1 MANVKVAV
9 RVRPLSKRERAE
21 GGQVIVEVDDKV
33 AKVRNIKVDSRLD
46 SSWDTREK
54 TVAFSFDYCYW
65 SVDPE
70 DPKYASQEM
79 VFQDLGTSV
88 LSGAFRGYNICLFA
102 YGQTGSGKTY
112 TMMGT
117 PASIGLTP
125 RICEGLFSR
134 KNDYSDQMASCRVKV
149 SFLEIYNERVRDLL
163 KQSDRKKPYT
173 LRVREHPETGPYVQ
187 GLTQHLV
194 TDYKQVVKLLEEGI
208 AKRITAAT
216 HIHNASSRSHAI
228 FTIHYTQAILENN
241 LPSEI
246 ASKINLVD
254 LAGSERADPSYCKDR
269 ITEGANINKSL
280 VTLGI
285 VISTLAQNSQMFS
298 SCQSINSITSEGE
311 SSHVDS
317 PPSGSSSGSRRPAY
331 IPYRDSILT
340 WLLKDSLGG
349 NSKTIMIATIS
360 PASSSYNETMS
371 TLRYAA
377 NAKNIINKPRV
388 NEDANVKL
396 IRELREEIDRLK
408 TMLMSFELRNSSP
421 SWSDDRD
428 GNLTE
433 LVLQNE
439 MKIEQLT
446 KDWTSKWTDRKAI
459 MEEYSVDINKE
470 KAGVTI
476 DSNLPHLMAMDD
488 DILSTGV
495 VLYHL
500 REGTTKIGRSDS
512 DQDQDIVLQGQW
524 IERNHCLIE
533 NHSGVVTLRPVP
545 GARCSV
551 NGSEVSGS
559 CRLSQGALI
568 VLGKSHKF
576 RFNHPAEAAILRL
589 RRSINET
596 PPTLG
601 CGALDWLNLDG
612 SCINSPHYILSSLYN
627 QKCRNCGENKCS
639 LEPSREIDA
648 VHEEYKQKLR
658 DQEAFHRKQ
667 IQRQQLYVEDLKQ
680 QILRGQIKAERELE
694 NDQALIN
701 QQIQENQQWLIN
713 ENKRLAALQQQQRE
727 FAVQTEPTLC
737 AEAEVQSTS
746 GLETCLSLLQQNK
759 KRLVQLE
766 LLQRYSLKKAE
777 RNIRRKK
784 VKFRL
789 ERIVKKQKLLEA
801 KQNLEQLEAS
811 CWLSEECVKHSQVPS
826 DNIAVQSSLDHHL
839 QKSEKSLGLSSLQHR
854 HLFCNPYLPQVPSC
868 FSKRESVST
877 LSTSANIDQYCKGST
892 KGRFSPVEYLYR
904 SGEDISGSDDHNDE
918 KGVSFSVQRQLTE
931 KQKSSSIENKEG
943 AEKDSND
950 SAIMAYI
957 NKHYKKIEKL
967 DDSPGQPGSQNQTSK
982 GSSPDLFKE
991 KDEPKTFI
999 TGRRLTKSK
1008 VLGDLSQPA
1017 SSNVAQNRAQ
1027 VSNKKIRMDINGKG
1041 HRSSPENFPKQIKR
1055 TVYGNPPSV
1064 HRNQTVKN
1072 WKREAN
1078 SALPSDEKSLVE
1090 QKEFLMAATSVGN
1103 LTKMSSQTPLSYVE
1117 KKWHSA
1123 EMLSAG
1129 VSKTA
1134 TDVLGNWQEDD
1145 ENEISDTDSSY
1156 SVDSLSC
1163 AYAKAFPEKL
1173 KLEDFDR
1180 NKCPANPED
1189 SESDDSQMSQ
1199 DSLIEKENKAKKQ
1212 NASQFHKLKDHHEPA
1227 KLYKSR
1233 TENHISSLVVSYA
1246 SRRRLGKTE
1255 RSFSLDSLADGEEMP
1270 AEDLVEESKSDSS
1283 DEMPAEIFWKLQTPK
1298 LPAIQ
1303 TEEDCESKTCD
1314 RDTEGTNLKLSS
1326 SFYLNT
1332 KPQTASSNACKQL
1345 LKRTKVPFI
1354 EQERSHERR
1363 LYYTSGNPLPTNDAW
1378 SSCDSKVDISSP
1390 RITASSS
1397 HENLEFQD
1405 AHMCSLSK
1413 PELWLKKDDLKQS
1426 AAEVSFVSGSQQI
1439 HSIRHS
1445 PHRVNQINSVFSSDT
1460 WEVPLPET
1468 TTVSRTS
1475 ESRWANSN
1483 EDSSLECQNVM
1494 SSFVSSVGP
1503 NSSFV
1508 PTSAEHDYYEHS
1520 RSHHPE
1526 QEQLGELSTYRSA
1539 TECAETFSCLE
1550 STSTADCLSLVSEK
1564 EENSLPTT
1572 HPELPKEHTLKKPPF
1587 ISVLPVQ
1594 IVEQRNGCVDADLE
1608 EDLLRTFSKDELD
1621 NDYNNLM
1628 AKSSGTDTGSGNA
1641 SVSASAAECSVG
1653 LAHNTTSTQTSAVKH
1668 IQFGNCGQLFPV
1680 QKIPTGCDEGFFLSD
1695 LTNKNCSLVSSYKLQ
1710 ILAGQGEESA
1720 DTEEFPR
1727 SGESNL
1733 ETMQETDHEQIPK
1746 EVTAETDFSSQKT
1759 TYQCHPLVVAS
1770 ATPIEMSQKETI
1782 CMEISTDS
1790 LADVVPEVPPFRDHE
1805 DYRSKDEDLSSLN
1818 HYEFKQ
1824 KSDSKDYSPECSLVD
1839 SQANSLSQQISENST
1854 LCTDNIRE
1862 ESSESKEHNL
1872 LNSQAV
1878 VQKEFSSKYKNLVVN
1893 EVNYFLLNVN
1903 GKNTKSSP
1911 AAICENTN
1919 DFLPESNS
1927 SLFYKVSAKANLFQS
1942 ASETENY
1949 DKLLKHVTRVEGDC
1963 DATSNP
1969 TVESSVTE
1977 SCSDVRS
1984 GCLCPTCSSKSTGQN
1999 NTAHKTTDISAEFD
2013 APVLLETETQNK
2025 SLLASRE
2032 EKEVFFESDCPE
2044 DIVHVEHDANSELG
2058 RVFECNTNASAA
2070 ISPESSYRKKESKFF
2085 KNTETDTE
2093 EAMAHYQ
2100 NTGTA
2105 RDEEIKKSINNGSNL
2120 EKSALE
2126 IKSRHTESLP
2136 DRSVAQVQSVAED
2149 RSGKDFK
2156 DISLTQNPKKLT
2168 DTTVCEVHC
2177 EFNTNPCLTH
2187 EEVDKDELQKTGT
2200 GAEHTQESKALASFC
2215 QKEKSE
2221 KIEIGT
2227 YSAELSVAPKTTPS
2241 AVSSHTTGTNQNTLG
2256 FLDTCKGL
2264 LQMNG
2269 TTENIAE
2276 TELIPKRQGNISAK
2290 LDNEGQ
2296 INSDHLIEH
2305 CVPNCLPQEDK
2316 VNECEVTGS
2325 EEQNT
2330 MTSTEELVL
2339 MRQEDI
2345 CTDENV
2351 YFNEQSP
2358 VLHQMSCDRGD
2369 EEEILDQ
2376 FKIPEMYLVA
2386 SKVEPNTLLED
2397 NLRYHYPSEMSEDGD
2412 SADSATEI
2420 GNAVDACEYSVDDSV
2435 VIDQYRT
2442 EERFSSLNRHTYMSC
2457 SVQSPE
2463 HGTSENL
2470 NVNIARKSSDICEL
2484 DQLGSRLV
2492 EMAKVDKQKQIF
2504 VENTEEVE
2512 LIFLQSLDELFPENK
2527 GSYQMTHDDS
2537 RLNEILRESQWM
2549 STSFSGNN
2557 EDISKQQSPP
2567 SSLKCTEKN
2576 QEVQDSPCQSV
2587 NEPLHLGGSD
2597 DSHLVQDV
2605 PTALKGCTQPS
2616 DSSLGTGAVL
2626 PYYETLM
2633 GTEISVGTSATA
2645 NKTGEDEH
2653 LPGQTQSKS
2662 APLLQTRTMQ
2672 QRQEEESFV
2681 FKNGPDYAL
2690 SAQPDN
2696 ENSSSTP
2703 HSAGGL
2709 ESGTVVLQQ
2718 RAKGSSFFLEKIDSY
2733 EDTIQDI
2740 KNSYEEHSMDLMVNK
2755 LLKDCFNS
2763 MEDTTQEVK
2772 NTIVPDSLALDTSN
2786 LLSSSKKEV
2795 MEGIGVG
2802 KTHSSLENSTQNVL
2816 QNINTT
2822 QKIPHLGGSSL
2833 HDEKTFLRASS
2844 PTVHS
2849 NCENAEFP
2857 DVAGYHHEP
2866 TENQEH
2872 EASEECCVDQ
2882 SSNTVSEKA
2891 SEHPHY
2897 RKDFLNYNKNLGT
2910 SECSPSLLNCPAS
2923 SADSLIVSNGD
2934 KGKNDTVLSE
2944 ETKYF
2949 ESESTD
2955 LSVSITFP
2963 GISQKGDEKEN
2974 SAVAEAT
2981 YDQSNKLPEK
2991 VAGTELKEKIV
3002 QGYFQ
3007 NCGEDR
3013 IKEDKIHEFSEHCSN
3028 TDSVTVPES
3037 HLLTFQSQGR
3047 TGHNDSKS
3055 LPSHS
3060 AEDTPP
3066 EIPFQ
3071 SSKNFSTFNT
3081 SSLLGDSKSLVFSQ
3095 LEDSLPDSCLTE
3107 KVSCN
3112 SADVCSVKEDFP
3124 QSFARV
3130 NYSALTAFSEFPL
3143 TADIGRGETSTY
3155 DTSHSNILKRS
3166 PFVVLQIQDTQSDK
3180 AVVFDEPVC
3189 ASGSILLSLAKEN
3202 RHCPVSDIDCT
3213 SYKNSAV
3220 HGDPACGSNS
3230 KKLDSDTKIDQHHW
3244 DKVLP
3249 QEACNKHIEKI
3260 PNDNSLL
3267 LPSLPLWDS
3276 RKGILIKEGPMRN
3289 TLKRSTEE
3297 LHLNIEAEH
3306 FAAKTEQRKTL
3317 GREPAE
3323 KQTNVSS
3330 KSPNELTGSEVAVLE
3345 NLYPRDVQVDPEYT
3359 CNSFSP
3365 AYPSYRSP
3373 DARQLYPTVL
3383 GFERNPADLQDNC
3396 QYVPADEQTEQV
3408 PDRTNADSRKE
3419 ILLCKNNICSNACST
3434 MGDTIMRNNTLKS
3447 EILNFSVKNNETTSL
3462 KFLPENCDLTP
3473 QESKLMKFRSKRSYS
3488 TTRSTKGCKQS
3499 ERRSYLQSHRV
3510 SAPAIAVFS
3519 DTEYTLEA
3527 SSKADPLLYSTSKSL
3542 QDLNM
3547 SVEPPSPTEDD
3558 LYGIER
3564 FSKQESKNF
3573 LKVKS
3578 KPRFRQKLPQTKKF
3592 ANCDGRNLQNFA
3604 ARSQSS
3610 QSLKDCTSQSP
3621 SSLLPTA
3628 HSSVFAEAN
3637 VHSKSSSVAQCSE
3650 GKGEEVGYQREMDL
3664 FLQDNKDA
3672 MHFRSSDINPY
3683 IHPWQQDGASKIGWK
3698 QYVFGSASDVSC
3710 NQIPLNMENRKVMR
3724 CSSVDN
3730 GLNSQNSPFRSHL
3743 SSYATAKV
3751 LSSTLSSIEGLQ
3763 EWDSVRQDFQ
3773 STYSSDST
3781 KQYSNLSSETLE
3793 TNSENNTAELENPP
3807 AQPRNSSMQ
3816 VDEIVLLYPSESEN
3830 PPKKPPGTTC
3840 EQGTQTA
3847 ATGRYKRQRRHQR
3860 SYTDVSAKREET
3872 NRDLFHQ
3879 PSSWTSMQNL
3889 SMHLSQ
3895 LLQNTSELLGNLSQQ
3910 SIIDNEQNAKI
3921 NQKGTEGTVKAIR
3934 SDSCT
3939 QTTADVGTQTEI
3951 LEKPQSKHE
3960 EKQLEAKMEKELRAA
3975 QAVNVDW
3982 KEIGADTV
3990 GEIPKRKEET
4000 PSLEERTQERT
4011 GIKSLGNSD
4020 FHDSLDSILEDSF
4033 MHLPHLRKI
4042 STPISHFQRMSLN
4055 AQQNTAF
4062 ASTRVSP
4069 LTSSLPSSGQD
4080 SSSCTVVSSP
4090 TNSTSQS
4097 PTSYTQDKRSVNE
4110 TETPAE
4116 RKFWYKNTLL
4126 VDRAS
4131 SPILTLSASPS
4142 SQAALSKSVCP
4153 IKEPLGFSSVASS
4166 PLHTQRKLRAG
4177 PQFSMQHHV
4186 DNFSQ
4191 TETDSESSTSRE
4203 HKSIRKKSGT
4213 FSDKKAAKELSG
4225 QDGSADLEQQHKL
4238 RVDTHTTICA
4248 ERLYHSSSL
4257 LEVSGHSEIVT
4268 GDARDQGSVARSLHC
4283 MYVTRAGRGSSGG
4296 IRNEKYAE
4304 NSDTALIHN
4313 YPSPNADLFFNQKI
4327 SATCSS
4333 KTNAGTS
4340 SEPLVEASSLQFHDF
4355 FWKNE
4360 NSRPPPLSDVSDV
4373 QTSFRDESTDSVTGS
4388 ECDTEIPLSKNTAF
4402 AKPYRPRSYSLRDLP
4417 IHNKFSNWCGVK
4429 SSPPPL
4435 LLGLSG
4441 SMTDLRSQAEK
4452 KPRSTRSTEIEG
4464 NYQSCDSR
4472 SREIKRLQRD
4482 RAQIMSGIHLDLH
4495 QHPLTVEL
4503 TEAKLNYGIGETD
4516 ALLRVLQ
4523 GGTADEPGAIPVKQ
4537 QLYERH
4543 MRAIETLR
4551 KERVK
4556 RLQRY
4561 QRSRSLSPQKHLSLS
4576 QTLDASQ
4583 RDPDLPSRR
4592 REYLQQLRRDVVENT
4607 RVQEPKRRSL
4617 QHPSDIELLL
4627 RDYQKAREE
4636 TKTEIARA
4644 REKLRERAEQEKRR
4658 IREQIL
4664 SQVQKEEA
4672 RLKTLASTS
4681 TLCTDSSLSLSSGPT
4696 SGYNSSNTATYTA
4709 SNFSSQEGQVSSG
4722 NTLLPRDIRGRSA
4735 VRNSQLYTPE
4745 QLHKDSTFE
4754 ASSIQL
4760 PLPSSSTSCRFTHGL
4775 TISVNSSSTKGYQ
4788 DLSKHILANA
4798 TTEVM
4803 AACSH
4808 NLRNFYMCQAAAGWK
4823 YQCTEKE
4830 VQVYYKVFPSATR
4843 HGFLGAGVIERP
4855 LPHVWGLVRDPGKRH
4870 LYDSSINTARIHKK
4884 VTSHIHLE
4892 ASSIQL
4898 PLPSSSTSCRFTHG
4912 LTISVNSSSTKGY
4925 QDLSKHILA
4934 NATTEVMA
4942 ACSHNL
4948 RNFYTCQAAAGWK
4961 YQCTEKEV
4969 QVYYKVFPSA
4979 TRHGFLGAG
4988 VIERPLPHVWGLVRD
5003 PGKRHLYDSSINTAR
5018 IHKKVTSHIH
5028 LVYLV
5033 TDTSLCYL
5041 KQPRDFCCI
5050 TVEAKEEN
5058 LSVLAIQ
5065 SVYDASM
5072 PHPCKEAVRGEILPS
5087 AWILEPDIVNG
5098 REVTRVIYMAQVD
5111 LGAPAIPARLLSSM
5125 VKRQPLVIARLAHL
5139 LTA

>member
-1 MANVKVAV
+1 M
-9 RVRPLSKRERAE
+9 RVETQGVMQGETRKERAE
-21 GGQVIVEVDDKV
+21 GGRVIVEVDDKV
-33 AKVRNIKVDSRLD
+33 AKVRNIKVDS
-46 SSWDTREK
+46 SWDSREK
-54 TVAFSFDYCYW
+54 TVSFSFDYCYW

-117 PASIGLTP
+117 P
-125 RICEGLFSR
+125 GLFSR
-134 KNDYSDQMASCRVKV
+134 KDDYSDQMASCRVKV

-298 SCQSINSITSEGE
+298 SCQSISSIPSEGE
-311 SSHVDS
+311 SGGVDG
-317 PPSGSSSGSRRPAY
+317 PPSGGSGGRRPAY

-408 TMLMSFELRNSSP
+408 AMLMSFELRNSSP

-433 LVLQNE
+433 RVLQNE

-533 NHSGVVTLRPVP
+533 NQGGIVTLRPVP

-559 CRLSQGALI
+559 CRLSQGALV

-596 PPTLG
+596 PPTLS

-627 QKCRNCGENKCS
+627 QKCRNCEENKCS

-680 QILRGQIKAERELE
+680 QILRGQIKAEQELE

-727 FAVQTEPTLC
+727 FAVQTESTLC
-737 AEAEVQSTS
+737 AEAEVQSIP

-777 RNIRRKK
+777 RSIRRKK

-811 CWLSEECVKHSQVPS
+811 CWLSEECVKQPQALS
-826 DNIAVQSSLDHHL
+826 DNIAVWSSLDHHL
-839 QKSEKSLGLSSLQHR
+839 QKRQKSLGSSSSQHR
-854 HLFCNPYLPQVPSC
+854 HLFCDSYLPQVPSC
-868 FSKRESVST
+868 FSKRVSVSK
-877 LSTSANIDQYCKGST
+877 LSTSPNTDQHCKGGT
-892 KGRFSPVEYLYR
+892 TGRLSPVEYLYR
-904 SGEDISGSDDHNDE
+904 SGKDISGSDDLNDE
-918 KGVSFSVQRQLTE
+918 KGISFSIQRQLTE
-931 KQKSSSIENKEG
+931 KNKTSSIENKKG

-957 NKHYKKIEKL
+957 NKKYKKIEKL
-967 DDSPGQPGSQNQTSK
+967 DDSPGQAGSQNQTSK
-982 GSSPDLFKE
+982 GSSPDLFIE

-999 TGRRLTKSK
+999 TGRRMTKSK

-1041 HRSSPENFPKQIKR
+1041 HRSSPENFPKQMKK
-1055 TVYGNPPSV
+1055 TVYGNPPSL
-1064 HRNQTVKN
+1064 HLNQTVKN
-1072 WKREAN
+1072 WKREEN
-1078 SALPSDEKSLVE
+1078 SVLPSHEKSSVE

-1103 LTKMSSQTPLSYVE
+1103 LTKMNSQTPLSYVE

-1123 EMLSAG
+1123 EILSAG

-1163 AYAKAFPEKL
+1163 AYAKALPDKL

-1180 NKCPANPED
+1180 NKCLANPED

-1199 DSLIEKENKAKKQ
+1199 DSLIEKENKAKKR
-1212 NASQFHKLKDHHEPA
+1212 NTSQFHKLKAHHEPA
-1227 KLYKSR
+1227 KLFKSR
-1233 TENHISSLVVSYA
+1233 TENHISSLVTSYA
-1246 SRRRLGKTE
+1246 SHRRLGKAE

-1270 AEDLVEESKSDSS
+1270 VEDLVEESKSDSS
-1283 DEMPAEIFWKLQTPK
+1283 DEVPAEIFWKLQTPK
-1298 LPAIQ
+1298 LPATQI
-1303 TEEDCESKTCD
+1303 EEDHESKTCD
-1314 RDTEGTNLKLSS
+1314 RDTEGTNCDVKLSS

-1345 LKRTKVPFI
+1345 LKGAKVSFV
-1354 EQERSHERR
+1354 EQERSLDRR
-1363 LYYTSGNPLPTNDAW
+1363 LYYASGNPLLADDAW
-1378 SSCDSKVDISSP
+1378 SSCDSKVDTSNP

-1405 AHMCSLSK
+1405 AHLCSLSK

-1426 AAEVSFVSGSQQI
+1426 AAEVSFVSGSKQI
-1439 HSIRHS
+1439 HSITHS
-1445 PHRVNQINSVFSSDT
+1445 PHLVNQINSVFSSDT
-1460 WEVPLPET
+1460 LEVPLPET
-1468 TTVSRTS
+1468 TTASGTS
-1475 ESRWANSN
+1475 ENGSLNKVFKGWTNSN
-1483 EDSSLECQNVM
+1483 ENSSLESQNVM
-1494 SSFVSSVGP
+1494 SSFVSSVGSS
-1503 NSSFV
+1503 SSFV
-1508 PTSAEHDYYEHS
+1508 PTSADHDYHEHS
-1520 RSHHPE
+1520 RSQHPE

-1539 TECAETFSCLE
+1539 TECAGTFSCLE
-1550 STSTADCLSLVSEK
+1550 SSSTADCLSLVSKK
-1564 EENSLPTT
+1564 EESSLPTT
-1572 HPELPKEHTLKKPPF
+1572 HPELPKNHTLKKTPF

-1608 EDLLRTFSKDELD
+1608 DDLVRSFSKDELD

-1628 AKSSGTDTGSGNA
+1628 TKSSVTDSSSGSA
-1641 SVSASAAECSVG
+1641 SVSAPAAECSMG
-1653 LAHNTTSTQTSAVKH
+1653 LAHNMASTQTSAVKH

-1680 QKIPTGCDEGFFLSD
+1680 QKIPTCCDEGFFLSD
-1695 LTNKNCSLVSSYKLQ
+1695 LNKNCSLVSSYKLQ
-1710 ILAGQGEESA
+1710 TVAGQGAESA
-1720 DTEEFPR
+1720 DTEELPR

-1733 ETMQETDHEQIPK
+1733 ETMQETDHEQTPA

-1759 TYQCHPLVVAS
+1759 TYQCHPLVVAVSASYDQS
-1770 ATPIEMSQKETI
+1770 ATPIEMPQKERI

-1790 LADVVPEVPPFRDHE
+1790 LADIVPEVPSFSDHE
-1805 DYRSKDEDLSSLN
+1805 EYVSKDEGLSSLN
-1818 HYEFKQ
+1818 HYEFKC
-1824 KSDSKDYSPECSLVD
+1824 KPDSKDYSPDCALADNQTSC
-1839 SQANSLSQQISENST
+1839 LSQQISENYT

-1862 ESSESKEHNL
+1862 VSRKSKEHNV

-1878 VQKEFSSKYKNLVVN
+1878 VQKEFSPKYKTPAVN
-1893 EVNYFLLNVN
+1893 EVGYFLLNVN
-1903 GKNTKSSP
+1903 GKNTESFP
-1911 AAICENTN
+1911 AAICENIN

-1927 SLFYKVSAKANLFQS
+1927 SLFYKVSTKGNIFQS

-1949 DKLLKHVTRVEGDC
+1949 DKLLQHVTVVKGDC
-1963 DATSNP
+1963 DATSNL
-1969 TVESSVTE
+1969 TVEVSVTE
-1977 SCSDVRS
+1977 SCSDAHS
-1984 GCLCPTCSSKSTGQN
+1984 GCLCPTCSSKSTGQK
-1999 NTAHKTTDISAEFD
+1999 NTTHKMTDISAEFN
-2013 APVLLETETQNK
+2013 ASILLESETHNK
-2025 SLLASRE
+2025 SLIESRE
-2032 EKEVFFESDCPE
+2032 EKEAFFESDCPE
-2044 DIVHVEHDANSELG
+2044 DIIRVEHDANTELG

-2070 ISPESSYRKKESKFF
+2070 ISQEDSSYENKESKFF
-2085 KNTETDTE
+2085 RNKEMDTE
-2093 EAMAHYQ
+2093 EAMAPYQ
-2100 NTGTA
+2100 NTGTNTGTA
-2105 RDEEIKKSINNGSNL
+2105 RDEEIIKQINNTSNL

-2126 IKSRHTESLP
+2126 KCIKSRHTESLP
-2136 DRSVAQVQSVAED
+2136 DRPPAQVQSVSED

-2156 DISLTQNPKKLT
+2156 DISLTQNPKKPT
-2168 DTTVCEVHC
+2168 DMAACEVLC
-2177 EFNTNPCLTH
+2177 EFNTNLCLTH
-2187 EEVDKDELQKTGT
+2187 EEVDKDELQEAGT
-2200 GAEHTQESKALASFC
+2200 GAEHTQESKALEHSGSQLETSNFG

-2221 KIEIGT
+2221 KIEAGI
-2227 YSAELSVAPKTTPS
+2227 YSTELSVAPKTTPS
-2241 AVSSHTTGTNQNTLG
+2241 PVCSHTTGIIQNTLG
-2256 FLDTCKGL
+2256 FLDTCKGHS
-2264 LQMNG
+2264 QMNRA
-2269 TTENIAE
+2269 TENVAE
-2276 TELIPKRQGNISAK
+2276 TVLIPRRQGNISAK
-2290 LDNEGQ
+2290 LENEGQ
-2296 INSDHLIEH
+2296 INSNNLIEH
-2305 CVPNCLPQEDK
+2305 CIPNCLPQEGK

-2325 EEQNT
+2325 EEQIT
-2330 MTSTEELVL
+2330 MTNTEELVI
-2339 MRQEDI
+2339 MRQEDL
-2345 CTDENV
+2345 CTDGNV
-2351 YFNEQSP
+2351 YFNKQSP
-2358 VLHQMSCDRGD
+2358 DLHQIYDDRGD
-2369 EEEILDQ
+2369 KEEILDQ
-2376 FKIPEMYLVA
+2376 FKIPERYLM
-2386 SKVEPNTLLED
+2386 SSEVEPNILLED
-2397 NLRYHYPSEMSEDGD
+2397 DSRCHDPSEMSEDGD
-2412 SADSATEI
+2412 SVDSATEI
-2420 GNAVDACEYSVDDSV
+2420 GNVDACEYSVDDNAG
-2435 VIDQYRT
+2435 IDQYRT
-2442 EERFSSLNRHTYMSC
+2442 EQKFTSVGRHRYMSC
-2457 SVQSPE
+2457 SVQSLE
-2463 HGTSENL
+2463 HSTSENL
-2470 NVNIARKSSDICEL
+2470 NVGINRKSSDICEL
-2484 DQLGSRLV
+2484 DQVGSRAEEEKVQLLKLV
-2492 EMAKVDKQKQIF
+2492 EMAKADKQKQIF

-2512 LIFLQSLDELFPENK
+2512 LILLQNLDELFPENK
-2527 GSYQMTHDDS
+2527 GSYQMTHGDS
-2537 RLNEILRESQWM
+2537 RLNEILRESQWI

-2557 EDISKQQSPP
+2557 EDISKQQNPP
-2567 SSLKCTEKN
+2567 ASQNCTEKK
-2576 QEVQDSPCQSV
+2576 QELQDSPCQSA
-2587 NEPLHLGGSD
+2587 NLPLYPGGSD
-2597 DSHLVQDV
+2597 DSCLVQDV
-2605 PTALKGCTQPS
+2605 PTALKGCTKPS
-2616 DSSLGTGAVL
+2616 NSNLGTGAVL
-2626 PYYETLM
+2626 PYYKTLM
-2633 GTEISVGTSATA
+2633 ESEIGVDTSVTA
-2645 NKTGEDEH
+2645 SKIEDEH
-2653 LPGQTQSKS
+2653 LPGKTQSRS
-2662 APLLQTRTMQ
+2662 VALLQTRTMQ
-2672 QRQEEESFV
+2672 QRQEEESSV
-2681 FKNGPDYAL
+2681 FKNGPDYPI
-2690 SAQPDN
+2690 SVQPVN
-2696 ENSSSTP
+2696 ENSSFTP
-2703 HSAGGL
+2703 YSAGGL
-2709 ESGTVVLQQ
+2709 ESGTLVLQQ
-2718 RAKGSSFFLEKIDSY
+2718 RAEGSSFSLEKLDSS
-2733 EDTIQDI
+2733 EDIIQDT
-2740 KNSYEEHSMDLMVNK
+2740 NNAYEEHSMDLMVNK
-2755 LLKDCFNS
+2755 LLKDCLNS
-2763 MEDTTQEVK
+2763 IENTAQEVK
-2772 NTIVPDSLALDTSN
+2772 DAVVPDSLALDTLN
-2786 LLSSSKKEV
+2786 LLSSSEKEE
-2795 MEGIGVG
+2795 MEDIGVG
-2802 KTHSSLENSTQNVL
+2802 KTHSLLESSTQKIF
-2816 QNINTT
+2816 QNINRT
-2822 QKIPHLGGSSL
+2822 QKVPHLGGSSL
-2833 HDEKTFLRASS
+2833 HDEKTFLSASY
-2844 PTVHS
+2844 PTAKS
-2849 NCENAEFP
+2849 KCENAEFP
-2857 DVAGYHHEP
+2857 GVAGYQHEP
-2866 TENQEH
+2866 TENQEQ

-2882 SSNTVSEKA
+2882 SGNTLSDKDSALSEGLDK
-2891 SEHPHY
+2891 SSKENPHY
-2897 RKDFLNYNKNLGT
+2897 SKDILDYNRKLGT
-2910 SECSPSLLNCPAS
+2910 SECSSGLLNCPAS
-2923 SADSLIVSNGD
+2923 SAGSLIVSNGD
-2934 KGKNDTVLSE
+2934 KGKNGIVLSE

-2955 LSVSITFP
+2955 LNVSATFP
-2963 GISQKGDEKEN
+2963 GVSQKGDGKENN

-2981 YDQSNKLPEK
+2981 YAQSNKLPEK
-2991 VAGTELKEKIV
+2991 VVGTELKEKIV

-3007 NCGEDR
+3007 NCGDT
-3013 IKEDKIHEFSEHCSN
+3013 KEDKIHEFSEHCSN
-3028 TDSVTVPES
+3028 TNSVTIPES
-3037 HLLTFQSQGR
+3037 GLLTFQSQGQ
-3047 TGHNDSKS
+3047 TGQDQSKAP
-3055 LPSHS
+3055 PSHS

-3066 EIPFQ
+3066 GTAFQ
-3071 SSKNFSTFNT
+3071 SSKSFGTFNT
-3081 SSLLGDSKSLVFSQ
+3081 SSLLGDSESPVFSQ
-3095 LEDSLPDSCLTE
+3095 LEDSLQDSCLTE
-3107 KVSCN
+3107 KASCN
-3112 SADVCSVKEDFP
+3112 SADVCSVKEGHLP

-3130 NYSALTAFSEFPL
+3130 NYPALTAFSEFPL
-3143 TADIGRGETSTY
+3143 TADIGHGEISTC
-3155 DTSHSNILKRS
+3155 DTSHSNILKQS
-3166 PFVVLQIQDTQSDK
+3166 PFAVLQIQDTQSDK

-3202 RHCPVSDIDCT
+3202 RHFPMSDINCI
-3213 SYKNSAV
+3213 SYENSALDE
-3220 HGDPACGSNS
+3220 GAAYGSNS
-3230 KKLDSDTKIDQHHW
+3230 KKPYSDTKIDQHHW
-3244 DKVLP
+3244 DKVPP
-3249 QEACNKHIEKI
+3249 QDACNKHIQKI
-3260 PNDNSLL
+3260 PNDDSLF
-3267 LPSLPLWDS
+3267 LPSLPFWDT
-3276 RKGILIKEGPMRN
+3276 RRAIPIKEGQMRN
-3289 TLKRSTEE
+3289 ILNESKEE
-3297 LHLNIEAEH
+3297 LHSNIEAEH
-3306 FAAKTEQRKTL
+3306 FTIKTEQRKTL
-3317 GREPAE
+3317 SREPAE
-3323 KQTNVSS
+3323 KEATVSS
-3330 KSPNELTGSEVAVLE
+3330 DSPNELTGSEVTILE
-3345 NLYPRDVQVDPEYT
+3345 NLYSRDVQVDPEYS

-3365 AYPSYRSP
+3365 AYPTYRRP
-3373 DARQLYPTVL
+3373 DPRQPYHTVL

-3396 QYVPADEQTEQV
+3396 QYVPAGEQIEQV
-3408 PDRTNADSRKE
+3408 PDRTYTGGRKE
-3419 ILLCKNNICSNACST
+3419 ILLCKNNSCPSIDSPAADAGTDTCSA

-3447 EILNFSVKNNETTSL
+3447 GGLNFSVKSNETTSI
-3462 KFLPENCDLTP
+3462 KFLPENHDSTS
-3473 QESKLMKFRSKRSYS
+3473 QESKFMQFRSKRSYS

-3499 ERRSYLQSHRV
+3499 ELRPYLQSHRV

-3527 SSKADPLLYSTSKSL
+3527 SSKADPVLYSASKSL

-3558 LYGIER
+3558 FYGIER
-3564 FSKQESKNF
+3564 FSKQESKDF
-3573 LKVKS
+3573 LQVKS
-3578 KPRFRQKLPQTKKF
+3578 KPRFQQKKAQTKKL
-3592 ANCDGRNLQNFA
+3592 ASCDPKNLQNFA
-3604 ARSQSS
+3604 ARSQSI

-3621 SSLLPTA
+3621 SPSLPTA
-3628 HSSVFAEAN
+3628 CSTVCAEAN

-3650 GKGEEVGYQREMDL
+3650 GKGEEAGYRTESDL
-3664 FLQDNKDA
+3664 FLQDNKDV

-3683 IHPWQQDGASKIGWK
+3683 IHPWQQDGACKIGWK
-3698 QYVFGSASDVSC
+3698 QYVFGSASDVSS

-3773 STYSSDST
+3773 SACSSDST
-3781 KQYSNLSSETLE
+3781 KQYSNISSETLE
-3793 TNSENNTAELENPP
+3793 TNSENNTAELENPS
-3807 AQPRNSSMQ
+3807 AQPGNSSMQ
-3816 VDEIVLLYPSESEN
+3816 VDEIVLLYPSESEKSS
-3830 PPKKPPGTTC
+3830 KKPPGITC

-3847 ATGRYKRQRRHQR
+3847 TTGRYKRQRRHQR
-3860 SYTDVSAKREET
+3860 SYTDVSAKKEET

-3879 PSSWTSMQNL
+3879 PSSWTSVQNL

-3910 SIIDNEQNAKI
+3910 SIIDNETNAKI
-3921 NQKGTEGTVKAIR
+3921 NQKGTEGAVKAIR

-3960 EKQLEAKMEKELRAA
+3960 EKQVEAKMEKELRTA
-3975 QAVNVDW
+3975 QIVNVDW
-3982 KEIGADTV
+3982 KGIGADTV

-4000 PSLEERTQERT
+4000 SSLEERTQEQT
-4011 GIKSLGNSD
+4011 GMKNLGNSD

-4033 MHLPHLRKI
+4033 MHLPCLLKT
-4042 STPISHFQRMSLN
+4042 STPTLLSQKTSLN
-4055 AQQNTAF
+4055 AQQNIAF
-4062 ASTRVSP
+4062 AGTRASP

-4080 SSSCTVVSSP
+4080 GSSCTVVSSP

-4142 SQAALSKSVCP
+4142 SQIAFSKSVCP
-4153 IKEPLGFSSVASS
+4153 NKEPLGYSSVASS

-4186 DNFSQ
+4186 DSFSQ

-4203 HKSIRKKSGT
+4203 HKSIRKKPGT
-4213 FSDKKAAKELSG
+4213 FSDKKAAKEPLG
-4225 QDGSADLEQQHKL
+4225 QDGSKGLEQQHSL

-4248 ERLYHSSSL
+4248 ERLYHSSSM
-4257 LEVSGHSEIVT
+4257 LEVSGHSAVVT
-4268 GDARDQGSVARSLHC
+4268 GDVRDQGSVAHSLHC
-4283 MYVTRAGRGSSGG
+4283 MYVTRGGRGSSGG
-4296 IRNEKYAE
+4296 TRHKKYTG
-4304 NSDTALIHN
+4304 NSDTALVCN
-4313 YPSPNADLFFNQKI
+4313 YPSPNADLFFNEKI
-4327 SATCSS
+4327 GATCSS

-4360 NSRPPPLSDVSDV
+4360 NSCPPPVSDASDV
-4373 QTSFRDESTDSVTGS
+4373 QTSFREDSTDSVTGS
-4388 ECDTEIPLSKNTAF
+4388 ECDTEIPLSRNTTP
-4402 AKPYRPRSYSLRDLP
+4402 AKPHRPRSYSLRDLP

-4441 SMTDLRSQAEK
+4441 SVTDLRSQAEK
-4452 KPRSTRSTEIEG
+4452 KPRSSRSTEMEG
-4464 NYQSCDSR
+4464 NYQSCESR
-4472 SREIKRLQRD
+4472 SREIKRLQRE
-4482 RAQIMSGIHLDLH
+4482 RAQIMSSIHLDLH

-4523 GGTADEPGAIPVKQ
+4523 RGAADEPGAIPVKQ

-4543 MRAIETLR
+4543 MRTIETLR

-4583 RDPDLPSRR
+4583 RDLDLPSRR
-4592 REYLQQLRRDVVENT
+4592 REYLQKLRRDVVENT
-4607 RVQEPKRRSL
+4607 RVQEPKRRSV

-4627 RDYQKAREE
+4627 RDYQRAREE

-4644 REKLRERAEQEKRR
+4644 RDKLRERAEQEKRR
-4658 IREQIL
+4658 IREQIF
-4664 SQVQKEEA
+4664 SQLQKEEA

-4709 SNFSSQEGQVSSG
+4709 SNFGSQEGQVSSG
-4722 NTLLPRDIRGRSA
+4722 NTLVSRDARGRSA
-4735 VRNSQLYTPE
+4735 VRNSQLFTLE
-4745 QLHKDSTFE
+4745 QLHKASTFE
-4754 ASSIQL
+4754 ASRIQP
-4760 PLPSSSTSCRFTHGL
+4760 PLPSSGTSCRFTHGL

-4808 NLRNFYMCQAAAGWK
+4808 NLRN
-4823 YQCTEKE
+4823 
-4830 VQVYYKVFPSATR
+4830 
-4843 HGFLGAGVIERP
+4843 L
-4855 LPHVWGLVRDPGKRH
+4855 
-4870 LYDSSINTARIHKK
+4870 
-4884 VTSHIHLE
+4884 
-4892 ASSIQL
+4892 
-4898 PLPSSSTSCRFTHG
+4898 
-4912 LTISVNSSSTKGY
+4912 
-4925 QDLSKHILA
+4925 
-4934 NATTEVMA
+4934 
-4942 ACSHNL
+4942 
-4948 RNFYTCQAAAGWK
+4948 YTCQAAAGWK
-4961 YQCTEKEV
+4961 YQCTEEEV

-4979 TRHGFLGAG
+4979 TKHGFLGAG
-4988 VIERPLPHVWGLVRD
+4988 VIERPLPCVWGLVRD

-5098 REVTRVIYMAQVD
+5098 REITRVIYMAQVD

-5125 VKRQPLVIARLAHL
+5125 AKRQPLVIARLAHL
-5139 LTA
+5139 LSA

>member
-21 GGQVIVEVDDKV
+21 GGRVIVEVDDKV

-46 SSWDTREK
+46 SSWDSREK

-88 LSGAFRGYNICLFA
+88 LSGAFRGYNICLLA

-134 KNDYSDQMASCRVKV
+134 KDDYSDQMASCRVKV

-163 KQSDRKKPYT
+163 KQSDHKKPYT

-194 TDYKQVVKLLEEGI
+194 TDYKQAVKLLEEGI

-269 ITEGANINKSL
+269 VTEGANINKSL

-298 SCQSINSITSEGE
+298 SCQSINTLTSEGE
-311 SSHVDS
+311 SSHVES
-317 PPSGSSSGSRRPAY
+317 PPSGGSSGSRRPAY

-421 SWSDDRD
+421 SWSDDKD

-446 KDWTSKWTDRKAI
+446 KDWTIKWTDRKAI

-524 IERNHCLIE
+524 IERNHCSIE
-533 NHSGVVTLRPVP
+533 NHGGIVTLRPGP

-551 NGSEVSGS
+551 NGCEVAGS
-559 CRLSQGALI
+559 CRLSQGALV

-576 RFNHPAEAAILRL
+576 RFNHPAEAAFLRL
-589 RRSINET
+589 RRSVNET
-596 PPTLG
+596 PPTMSY
-601 CGALDWLNLDG
+601 GALDWLNLDG

-627 QKCRNCGENKCS
+627 QKCRNCEENKCS

-667 IQRQQLYVEDLKQ
+667 IQRQQIYVEDLKQ
-680 QILRGQIKAERELE
+680 QILRGQIKAEQELE

-713 ENKRLAALQQQQRE
+713 ENKRLVALEQQQRE

-737 AEAEVQSTS
+737 AEAEVQSTT
-746 GLETCLSLLQQNK
+746 GLESCLSLLQQNK

-811 CWLSEECVKHSQVPS
+811 CCLSEECVKQSQALS
-826 DNIAVQSSLDHHL
+826 DIIAVQSSLDHHL
-839 QKSEKSLGLSSLQHR
+839 QKRQKLLGSSHR
-854 HLFCNPYLPQVPSC
+854 HLFCDSYLPQVPSC
-868 FSKRESVST
+868 FSKRESVSK
-877 LSTSANIDQYCKGST
+877 LSTSPNIDQYCKGST
-892 KGRFSPVEYLYR
+892 TERLSPVEYLYK
-904 SGEDISGSDDHNDE
+904 SGKDISGSDDLNDE
-918 KGVSFSVQRQLTE
+918 KGISFSVQRQLTE
-931 KQKSSSIENKEG
+931 KQKTSSIANKKAG
-943 AEKDSND
+943 QKYSND

-957 NKHYKKIEKL
+957 NKNYKKMEKL
-967 DDSPGQPGSQNQTSK
+967 DDSPGQAGSQNQTSK

-999 TGRRLTKSK
+999 TGRRMTKSK
-1008 VLGDLSQPA
+1008 VLGDVSQPA
-1017 SSNVAQNRAQ
+1017 SSNVAQNKAQ

-1041 HRSSPENFPKQIKR
+1041 HRSSPENFLKQMKK

-1064 HRNQTVKN
+1064 HLNQMLKD
-1072 WKREAN
+1072 WRREAN
-1078 SALPSDEKSLVE
+1078 SALPGHEKSSAE
-1090 QKEFLMAATSVGN
+1090 EKGFLMAATSVGN
-1103 LTKMSSQTPLSYVE
+1103 LTKMNSQTPLSYLE
-1117 KKWHSA
+1117 KKLHSA

-1129 VSKTA
+1129 VPKTA
-1134 TDVLGNWQEDD
+1134 TDMLENWQEDD

-1163 AYAKAFPEKL
+1163 ASAKVVPEKL

-1180 NKCPANPED
+1180 NKCLANPED

-1212 NASQFHKLKDHHEPA
+1212 NTSQFHKLKAHHEPA

-1233 TENHISSLVVSYA
+1233 TENHISSLVTSYA
-1246 SRRRLGKTE
+1246 SRRRLGKAE

-1303 TEEDCESKTCD
+1303 IEENHESKTCN
-1314 RDTEGTNLKLSS
+1314 RDTEGTNYDLKLSS

-1332 KPQTASSNACKQL
+1332 KPETASSNACKQL
-1345 LKRTKVPFI
+1345 LKGTKVSFV
-1354 EQERSHERR
+1354 EQERSSERR
-1363 LYYTSGNPLPTNDAW
+1363 LYYASGNPLLTNDAW
-1378 SSCDSKVDISSP
+1378 SSCGSKVDISSP

-1405 AHMCSLSK
+1405 ALLCSSSK
-1413 PELWLKKDDLKQS
+1413 PEFWLKKDDLKQS
-1426 AAEVSFVSGSQQI
+1426 AAEVSFVSGSKQI
-1439 HSIRHS
+1439 HSISHS
-1445 PHRVNQINSVFSSDT
+1445 PHHVIQINSVFSSDT
-1460 WEVPLPET
+1460 LEVPLPET
-1468 TTVSRTS
+1468 TTASRTS
-1475 ESRWANSN
+1475 ESGSLNKILKGWTNSN
-1483 EDSSLECQNVM
+1483 ENSSLESADVK
-1494 SSFVSSVGP
+1494 SSFARSVGP
-1503 NSSFV
+1503 SSSFV

-1526 QEQLGELSTYRSA
+1526 QEQLRELSTCRSA
-1539 TECAETFSCLE
+1539 TECEQTFSCLE
-1550 STSTADCLSLVSEK
+1550 STATADCLSLVSKK
-1564 EENSLPTT
+1564 EENSVT
-1572 HPELPKEHTLKKPPF
+1572 
-1587 ISVLPVQ
+1587 VLPVQ
-1594 IVEQRNGCVDADLE
+1594 IVEQRNGCVDTGLQDGIFQ
-1608 EDLLRTFSKDELD
+1608 TFSKDELD

-1628 AKSSGTDTGSGNA
+1628 TESGVADSGSGNA
-1641 SVSASAAECSVG
+1641 SVSEPAAECSMG
-1653 LAHNTTSTQTSAVKH
+1653 LAHNMTSTQTSAVKH
-1668 IQFGNCGQLFPV
+1668 IQFGNCGHPFPV
-1680 QKIPTGCDEGFFLSD
+1680 QKIPTCCDEGFFLSD
-1695 LTNKNCSLVSSYKLQ
+1695 LTNKSCSLVSSYKLQ
-1710 ILAGQGEESA
+1710 MLAGQGAESA
-1720 DTEEFPR
+1720 DTEEPPR

-1733 ETMQETDHEQIPK
+1733 ETMQETDHEQIPA
-1746 EVTAETDFSSQKT
+1746 EVTAETDFSSQKI
-1759 TYQCHPLVVAS
+1759 TYQCHPLVVDASANYDQS
-1770 ATPIEMSQKETI
+1770 ATPIEMSQKGTI

-1790 LADVVPEVPPFRDHE
+1790 LADIVPEVPSFRDHDE
-1805 DYRSKDEDLSSLN
+1805 YISKDEDLSLLN
-1818 HYEFKQ
+1818 HYEFKH
-1824 KSDSKDYSPECSLVD
+1824 KPDSQDYSPECALAD
-1839 SQANSLSQQISENST
+1839 SQASCLSQQISENST

-1862 ESSESKEHNL
+1862 ESGESKEHTV

-1878 VQKEFSSKYKNLVVN
+1878 VQKKISSKYENLVVN
-1893 EVNYFLLNVN
+1893 EGSYFLLNVN
-1903 GKNTKSSP
+1903 RKNTKSFP

-1919 DFLPESNS
+1919 YFLPESNS
-1927 SLFYKVSAKANLFQS
+1927 SLFYKVSTKANLFQS
-1942 ASETENY
+1942 ACETKNY
-1949 DKLLKHVTRVEGDC
+1949 DKLLEHVTIVKGDC
-1963 DATSNP
+1963 DATSNL
-1969 TVESSVTE
+1969 TMEVSVTK
-1977 SCSDVRS
+1977 SCCDVHY
-1984 GCLCPTCSSKSTGQN
+1984 GCLCPTCSSKSTGQK
-1999 NTAHKTTDISAEFD
+1999 NTTHKTTDICAEFD
-2013 APVLLETETQNK
+2013 TSVLLETETQNK
-2025 SLLASRE
+2025 SLPESRGE
-2032 EKEVFFESDCPE
+2032 EEAFFESDCPVDFHAE
-2044 DIVHVEHDANSELG
+2044 YNANSELG
-2058 RVFECNTNASAA
+2058 RVFECHTNASAA
-2070 ISPESSYRKKESKFF
+2070 ISQEESSCRNKESKLFRDME
-2085 KNTETDTE
+2085 TEDTE
-2093 EAMAHYQ
+2093 EAMAPYQ
-2100 NTGTA
+2100 NTETA
-2105 RDEEIKKSINNGSNL
+2105 TDEKITKSINNASNL

-2126 IKSRHTESLP
+2126 FKSRHTESLP
-2136 DRSVAQVQSVAED
+2136 DRPATKVQSVTED
-2149 RSGKDFK
+2149 SKKDFK
-2156 DISLTQNPKKLT
+2156 NIGLTQNPKKST
-2168 DTTVCEVHC
+2168 DIAACEVHC
-2177 EFNTNPCLTH
+2177 EFNANLCLTH
-2187 EEVDKDELQKTGT
+2187 EEVHNDELQEAGT
-2200 GAEHTQESKALASFC
+2200 GAEHTQESKALVHSGSQPETSSFC
-2215 QKEKSE
+2215 QKEINE
-2221 KIEIGT
+2221 KTEIGI
-2227 YSAELSVAPKTTPS
+2227 YSTELSVAPKTTPS
-2241 AVSSHTTGTNQNTLG
+2241 SVYSHTTDVIQNTSG

-2269 TTENIAE
+2269 TTDNVAE
-2276 TELIPKRQGNISAK
+2276 TVLIPRRQGNISAK
-2290 LDNEGQ
+2290 LENEGQ
-2296 INSDHLIEH
+2296 INFNNITEH
-2305 CVPNCLPQEDK
+2305 CVPNCLSQEDK
-2316 VNECEVTGS
+2316 VNECEVTGT
-2325 EEQNT
+2325 EEQIT
-2330 MTSTEELVL
+2330 MTNTEQQLVIMGQKEL
-2339 MRQEDI
+2339 

-2351 YFNEQSP
+2351 YFNDQSP
-2358 VLHQMSCDRGD
+2358 ALCQAYCDRGD
-2369 EEEILDQ
+2369 KEILDQ
-2376 FKIPEMYLVA
+2376 FKIPEMYLMA
-2386 SKVEPNTLLED
+2386 SEVESNILLGND
-2397 NLRYHYPSEMSEDGD
+2397 SRYQDPTEMSEDGD
-2412 SADSATEI
+2412 SVDSATET
-2420 GNAVDACEYSVDDSV
+2420 GNVVGACEYSVEDSAD
-2435 VIDQYRT
+2435 IDQYRT
-2442 EERFSSLNRHTYMSC
+2442 EQKFTSLDRHTCMSF
-2457 SVQSPE
+2457 SVGSPD
-2463 HGTSENL
+2463 HSTSENL
-2470 NVNIARKSSDICEL
+2470 NEDIVRKSFDICEL
-2484 DQLGSRLV
+2484 DQVGSRAEEETVQLMKLV
-2492 EMAKVDKQKQIF
+2492 EKAKADRKKQIY
-2504 VENTEEVE
+2504 VANTEEVE
-2512 LIFLQSLDELFPENK
+2512 LIFLQNLDELFPENK

-2537 RLNEILRESQWM
+2537 RLNEILRERQWV

-2557 EDISKQQSPP
+2557 EVISKQQNPP
-2567 SSLKCTEKN
+2567 ASQKCTEKN
-2576 QEVQDSPCQSV
+2576 QELQDSPCQSV
-2587 NEPLHLGGSD
+2587 NQPLYLGGSD

-2605 PTALKGCTQPS
+2605 PTALRGCTKS
-2616 DSSLGTGAVL
+2616 SNSSLGTGAVL
-2626 PYYETLM
+2626 PYYETLKES
-2633 GTEISVGTSATA
+2633 EISAGTSVAA
-2645 NKTGEDEH
+2645 NKMGEDKH
-2653 LPGQTQSKS
+2653 LPAKTPSKS
-2662 APLLQTRTMQ
+2662 VAILQTRTMQ

-2690 SAQPDN
+2690 SAQPVN
-2696 ENSSSTP
+2696 ENSSFTP
-2703 HSAGGL
+2703 YSSGGL
-2709 ESGTVVLQQ
+2709 ESGAVVLQQ
-2718 RAKGSSFFLEKIDSY
+2718 RAKGSSFFLEKLDSSG
-2733 EDTIQDI
+2733 DIIQEI
-2740 KNSYEEHSMDLMVNK
+2740 NNACEEHSMDLMVNE
-2755 LLKDCFNS
+2755 LLKDCLNS
-2763 MEDTTQEVK
+2763 IEDTAQEVK
-2772 NTIVPDSLALDTSN
+2772 DTIVPDSLMLDTSN
-2786 LLSSSKKEV
+2786 LLSSSEKEV
-2795 MEGIGVG
+2795 MEDVG
-2802 KTHSSLENSTQNVL
+2802 MGKIHSLLESSTQKIF

-2822 QKIPHLGGSSL
+2822 QKVPHLWASSL
-2833 HDEKTFLRASS
+2833 HDEKTFLSASCLTANS
-2844 PTVHS
+2844 K
-2849 NCENAEFP
+2849 CENAKFP
-2857 DVAGYHHEP
+2857 GVAGYQHEP

-2882 SSNTVSEKA
+2882 SGNAVSKKSSALSEGMNK
-2891 SEHPHY
+2891 SPKEHPHY
-2897 RKDFLNYNKNLGT
+2897 SKDFLNYNMNLDT
-2910 SECSPSLLNCPAS
+2910 SECSPGLLNCPAS
-2923 SADSLIVSNGD
+2923 SADSLIVNSGD
-2934 KGKNDTVLSE
+2934 KGKNNTLHSE

-2955 LSVSITFP
+2955 LNVSVTFP
-2963 GISQKGDEKEN
+2963 GVSQKEDEKVNN
-2974 SAVAEAT
+2974 SAVAETT
-2981 YDQSNKLPEK
+2981 YAQSNKLPEK
-2991 VAGTELKEKIV
+2991 VVETEQKEEIV
-3002 QGYFQ
+3002 EGYFQ
-3007 NCGEDR
+3007 NCGD
-3013 IKEDKIHEFSEHCSN
+3013 IKDKIHEFSEHCSN
-3028 TDSVTVPES
+3028 TNRVTVPES
-3037 HLLTFQSQGR
+3037 GLLTFQSQGQ
-3047 TGHNDSKS
+3047 TGCNESKS

-3060 AEDTPP
+3060 AVETPP
-3066 EIPFQ
+3066 ETPFQ
-3071 SSKNFSTFNT
+3071 SSKNFSAFAT
-3081 SSLLGDSKSLVFSQ
+3081 SSLLGDSTSLVFNQ
-3095 LEDSLPDSCLTE
+3095 LENSFQDSCLTE

-3112 SADVCSVKEDFP
+3112 SADVCSVKGDFP
-3124 QSFARV
+3124 LSLARV
-3130 NYSALTAFSEFPL
+3130 NYPALTAFSELPS
-3143 TADIGRGETSTY
+3143 TADIGLGETSTY
-3155 DTSHSNILKRS
+3155 DTSHSNILKQS
-3166 PFVVLQIQDTQSDK
+3166 PFGVLQIQDTQSDN
-3180 AVVFDEPVC
+3180 AVVFDEPIC

-3202 RHCPVSDIDCT
+3202 RHFPISDVDCT
-3213 SYKNSAV
+3213 SYEHSAV
-3220 HGDPACGSNS
+3220 DGEPAYRSNN
-3230 KKLDSDTKIDQHHW
+3230 KKPDSDTEIDQHHW
-3244 DKVLP
+3244 DRVPP
-3249 QEACNKHIEKI
+3249 QEACNKHTEQI
-3260 PNDNSLL
+3260 PSDNSLL
-3267 LPSLPLWDS
+3267 LPSLPFWDTS
-3276 RKGILIKEGPMRN
+3276 RAILIKEGQMRN
-3289 TLKRSTEE
+3289 TLNRSNEE
-3297 LHLNIEAEH
+3297 LHSTIEAEH
-3306 FAAKTEQRKTL
+3306 FAVKTEQRKTL
-3317 GREPAE
+3317 SREPAE
-3323 KQTNVSS
+3323 KQTSVSS
-3330 KSPNELTGSEVAVLE
+3330 NSPNELPDSEVTVLE

-3359 CNSFSP
+3359 CNSFSQ
-3365 AYPSYRSP
+3365 AYPTYRSP
-3373 DARQLYPTVL
+3373 DPRQPYHTVL
-3383 GFERNPADLQDNC
+3383 GFERSPADRQDNC
-3396 QYVPADEQTEQV
+3396 QYVPAGEQIEQV
-3408 PDRTNADSRKE
+3408 PDRTNADGRKE
-3419 ILLCKNNICSNACST
+3419 ILLCKNNTCSSIDSADADAEANTCST
-3434 MGDTIMRNNTLKS
+3434 MGDTTMRNNTLKLERLS
-3447 EILNFSVKNNETTSL
+3447 FSVKNNETTSI
-3462 KFLPENCDLTP
+3462 KFLPENHDLTL
-3473 QESKLMKFRSKRSYS
+3473 QESKLVQFRSKRSYS
-3488 TTRSTKGCKQS
+3488 TTQSTKGCKQS
-3499 ERRSYLQSHRV
+3499 ELRPYLQSHRV

-3519 DTEYTLEA
+3519 DTECTLEA
-3527 SSKADPLLYSTSKSL
+3527 SSKADPLLYSASKSL

-3564 FSKQESKNF
+3564 FSKQKLKN
-3573 LKVKS
+3573 LLEVKS
-3578 KPRFRQKLPQTKKF
+3578 KPRFQPKMVQMKKL
-3592 ANCDGRNLQNFA
+3592 ANCDSKNLQNLA
-3604 ARSQSS
+3604 ARNQSS
-3610 QSLKDCTSQSP
+3610 HSLKDCTSQSP

-3628 HSSVFAEAN
+3628 RSSVHAEAN
-3637 VHSKSSSVAQCSE
+3637 VHSKSNSVAQCSE
-3650 GKGEEVGYQREMDL
+3650 GEGEEAGYQPENYL

-3683 IHPWQQDGASKIGWK
+3683 IHPWQQDGACKIGWK
-3698 QYVFGSASDVSC
+3698 QYAFGSASDVSC
-3710 NQIPLNMENRKVMR
+3710 NQIPLTMENRKVMR

-3781 KQYSNLSSETLE
+3781 KQYSNISSETLE
-3793 TNSENNTAELENPP
+3793 INSKNNTAELENPST
-3807 AQPRNSSMQ
+3807 QPGNSSMQ
-3816 VDEIVLLYPSESEN
+3816 VDEIVLLYPSESEKPSN
-3830 PPKKPPGTTC
+3830 KPPGITC

-3847 ATGRYKRQRRHQR
+3847 TTGRYKRQRRHQR
-3860 SYTDVSAKREET
+3860 SYTDVSAKKEET
-3872 NRDLFHQ
+3872 NRALFHQ

-3910 SIIDNEQNAKI
+3910 SIIDSEQNAKI
-3921 NQKGTEGTVKAIR
+3921 NQKRTEGAVR

-3960 EKQLEAKMEKELRAA
+3960 EKQVEGKMGKELRAA

-3990 GEIPKRKEET
+3990 EEIPKRKEET
-4000 PSLEERTQERT
+4000 RTLEERTQEQTRM
-4011 GIKSLGNSD
+4011 KSLGNSD

-4033 MHLPHLRKI
+4033 MHLPSLPKT
-4042 STPISHFQRMSLN
+4042 STPILHFQKTSLN
-4055 AQQNTAF
+4055 AQQNVAF

-4069 LTSSLPSSGQD
+4069 LTPSLPSSGQD
-4080 SSSCTVVSSP
+4080 GSSCTVVSSP

-4142 SQAALSKSVCP
+4142 SQTAFNKSVCP
-4153 IKEPLGFSSVASS
+4153 TKEPLGYSSVASS
-4166 PLHTQRKLRAG
+4166 PLHTKRKLRAG
-4177 PQFSMQHHV
+4177 PQFSMQQHV

-4191 TETDSESSTSRE
+4191 TETDSESSISRE
-4203 HKSIRKKSGT
+4203 HKSIRKKFGT
-4213 FSDKKAAKELSG
+4213 FSDKKAGKDLLE
-4225 QDGSADLEQQHKL
+4225 QDGSKDLEQQHRLK
-4238 RVDTHTTICA
+4238 VDTHTTICA
-4248 ERLYHSSSL
+4248 ERLHHSSSM
-4257 LEVSGHSEIVT
+4257 LEVSGHSEVVT
-4268 GDARDQGSVARSLHC
+4268 ADVRDQGSVAHSFHC
-4283 MYVTRAGRGSSGG
+4283 MYVTRGGRAPSGG
-4296 IRNEKYAE
+4296 IGHKKYSG

-4313 YPSPNADLFFNQKI
+4313 YPSPNADLRFNQKI

-4333 KTNAGTS
+4333 KTNAGTA
-4340 SEPLVEASSLQFHDF
+4340 SEPLVEASSVQFHDF

-4360 NSRPPPLSDVSDV
+4360 DSCPPPLSDVSDV
-4373 QTSFRDESTDSVTGS
+4373 QTSFRDDSTDSVTGS
-4388 ECDTEIPLSKNTAF
+4388 ECDTEIPLSKNSAF
-4402 AKPYRPRSYSLRDLP
+4402 AKPCRPRSYSLRDLP

-4429 SSPPPL
+4429 SSAPPL

-4441 SMTDLRSQAEK
+4441 SVTDLRGQADK
-4452 KPRSTRSTEIEG
+4452 KPGSTQSTEVEG

-4472 SREIKRLQRD
+4472 SREIKRLQRE
-4482 RAQIMSGIHLDLH
+4482 RAQIMSSIHLDLH

-4523 GGTADEPGAIPVKQ
+4523 RGAADEPGAIPVKQ

-4543 MRAIETLR
+4543 MRTIETLR
-4551 KERVK
+4551 KERVQ

-4576 QTLDASQ
+4576 QALDVSQ

-4607 RVQEPKRRSL
+4607 RVQEPKRRSI

-4627 RDYQKAREE
+4627 RDYQRAREE

-4644 REKLRERAEQEKRR
+4644 RDKLRERAEQEKRR
-4658 IREQIL
+4658 IREQIF
-4664 SQVQKEEA
+4664 SQLQKEEA

-4722 NTLLPRDIRGRSA
+4722 NSVVTRDTRGRSA
-4735 VRNSQLYTPE
+4735 VRNSQLHTLE
-4745 QLHKDSTFE
+4745 QCHKDSTFE
-4754 ASSIQL
+4754 ASRIQP
-4760 PLPSSSTSCRFTHGL
+4760 PLPSSGTSCRFTHGL

-4808 NLRNFYMCQAAAGWK
+4808 NLRN
-4823 YQCTEKE
+4823 
-4830 VQVYYKVFPSATR
+4830 
-4843 HGFLGAGVIERP
+4843 L
-4855 LPHVWGLVRDPGKRH
+4855 
-4870 LYDSSINTARIHKK
+4870 
-4884 VTSHIHLE
+4884 
-4892 ASSIQL
+4892 
-4898 PLPSSSTSCRFTHG
+4898 
-4912 LTISVNSSSTKGY
+4912 
-4925 QDLSKHILA
+4925 
-4934 NATTEVMA
+4934 
-4942 ACSHNL
+4942 
-4948 RNFYTCQAAAGWK
+4948 YTCQAAAGWK

-4988 VIERPLPHVWGLVRD
+4988 VIERPLPFVWGLVRD
-5003 PGKRHLYDSSINTAR
+5003 PGKRHLYDSSINRAR

-5028 LVYLV
+5028 LVYIV

-5050 TVEAKEEN
+5050 TAEAKEEN

-5072 PHPCKEAVRGEILPS
+5072 PQPCKEAVRGEILPS

-5098 REVTRVIYMAQVD
+5098 REITRVIYMAQVD
-5111 LGAPAIPARLLSSM
+5111 LGAPAIPARLLSSV
-5125 VKRQPLVIARLAHL
+5125 VKQQPLVIAQLAHL

>member
-1 MANVKVAV
+1 MASVKVAV

-21 GGQVIVEVDDKV
+21 GGRVIVEVDDKV

-46 SSWDTREK
+46 SNWDSREK

-88 LSGAFRGYNICLFA
+88 LSGAFRGYNICLLA

-134 KNDYSDQMASCRVKV
+134 KDDYSDQMASCRVKV

-298 SCQSINSITSEGE
+298 SCQSINTLTSEGE

-317 PPSGSSSGSRRPAY
+317 PPSGGSSSGTRRPAY

-421 SWSDDRD
+421 SWSDDKD

-524 IERNHCLIE
+524 IERNHCLID
-533 NHSGVVTLRPVP
+533 NRCGIVTLRPGP

-551 NGSEVSGS
+551 NGCEVAGA
-559 CRLSQGALI
+559 CRLSQGALV

-596 PPTLG
+596 PPTKSY
-601 CGALDWLNLDG
+601 GALDWLNLDG

-627 QKCRNCGENKCS
+627 QKCRNCEENKCS

-680 QILRGQIKAERELE
+680 QILRGQIKAEQELE

-701 QQIQENQQWLIN
+701 KQIQENQQRLIN
-713 ENKRLAALQQQQRE
+713 ESKRLAALQQQQRE

-737 AEAEVQSTS
+737 AEAEVQSTT

-811 CWLSEECVKHSQVPS
+811 CWLSEECLKQSQALS
-826 DNIAVQSSLDHHL
+826 DNIAVRSSLDHHL
-839 QKSEKSLGLSSLQHR
+839 QRRQKLLGSSSLQHR
-854 HLFCNPYLPQVPSC
+854 HLFCDSYLPQVPSC
-868 FSKRESVST
+868 FSKRESVSK
-877 LSTSANIDQYCKGST
+877 LSTSPNIDQYCKGST
-892 KGRFSPVEYLYR
+892 TERLSPAEYLYR
-904 SGEDISGSDDHNDE
+904 SGKDISGSDDLNDE

-931 KQKSSSIENKEG
+931 KQKTSIENKKG
-943 AEKDSND
+943 GEKYSND

-957 NKHYKKIEKL
+957 NKNCKKIEKL
-967 DDSPGQPGSQNQTSK
+967 DDGPGQAGSQNQTSK

-999 TGRRLTKSK
+999 TGRRMAKSK

-1041 HRSSPENFPKQIKR
+1041 HRSSPENFPKQMKK

-1064 HRNQTVKN
+1064 HLNQTVKN

-1078 SALPSDEKSLVE
+1078 SALPSRKKSSVE
-1090 QKEFLMAATSVGN
+1090 EKEFLMAATSAGN
-1103 LTKMSSQTPLSYVE
+1103 LTKMNSQAPLSYVE

-1129 VSKTA
+1129 VPKTA
-1134 TDVLGNWQEDD
+1134 TDMLGNWQEDD

-1163 AYAKAFPEKL
+1163 ASAKAFPEKL
-1173 KLEDFDR
+1173 KLEDFDK
-1180 NKCPANPED
+1180 NKCLANPED

-1212 NASQFHKLKDHHEPA
+1212 NTSQFHKLKAHHEPA

-1233 TENHISSLVVSYA
+1233 TENHISSLVTSYA
-1246 SRRRLGKTE
+1246 SRRRLGKAE

-1303 TEEDCESKTCD
+1303 IEENHESKTCN
-1314 RDTEGTNLKLSS
+1314 RDTEGINYDLKLSS

-1345 LKRTKVPFI
+1345 LKGTKVSFV
-1354 EQERSHERR
+1354 EQERSPERR
-1363 LYYTSGNPLPTNDAW
+1363 LYYASGNLLFTNDAW
-1378 SSCDSKVDISSP
+1378 SSCDSKIDISSP
-1390 RITASSS
+1390 GITASSS

-1405 AHMCSLSK
+1405 AHLCSSSK

-1426 AAEVSFVSGSQQI
+1426 AAEVSFVSGSKQI
-1439 HSIRHS
+1439 HSITHS
-1445 PHRVNQINSVFSSDT
+1445 PHHVIQINSVFSSDT
-1460 WEVPLPET
+1460 LEVPLPET
-1468 TTVSRTS
+1468 TTASRTC
-1475 ESRWANSN
+1475 ESGSLNKVLKGWTNSN
-1483 EDSSLECQNVM
+1483 ENSSLESPNVK
-1494 SSFVSSVGP
+1494 SSIASSVGL
-1503 NSSFV
+1503 SASFV

-1539 TECAETFSCLE
+1539 TEFSCLE
-1550 STSTADCLSLVSEK
+1550 STSTADCLSLVSKK
-1564 EENSLPTT
+1564 EENSATTT
-1572 HPELPKEHTLKKPPF
+1572 HPELPKDYTLKKTHF

-1594 IVEQRNGCVDADLE
+1594 IVEQRNSCVDADLE
-1608 EDLLRTFSKDELD
+1608 DDLFQTFSKDELD

-1628 AKSSGTDTGSGNA
+1628 TKSSVTDSGSGNA
-1641 SVSASAAECSVG
+1641 SVSVSAADCSMKF
-1653 LAHNTTSTQTSAVKH
+1653 AHNMTSTQKCAVKH
-1668 IQFGNCGQLFPV
+1668 IKFGNCGQLFPV
-1680 QKIPTGCDEGFFLSD
+1680 QKIPTCCDEGFFLSD
-1695 LTNKNCSLVSSYKLQ
+1695 LTNKSCSVVRYKLQ
-1710 ILAGQGEESA
+1710 MLAGQGAESA
-1720 DTEEFPR
+1720 DTEEPPR
-1727 SGESNL
+1727 SGDSNL
-1733 ETMQETDHEQIPK
+1733 ETMQETDHEQIPA
-1746 EVTAETDFSSQKT
+1746 EVTGETDFSSQKT
-1759 TYQCHPLVVAS
+1759 TYQCHPLTAASTSYDQS
-1770 ATPIEMSQKETI
+1770 ATPIEVCQKETI

-1790 LADVVPEVPPFRDHE
+1790 LADIVPEVPSLRDGIKE
-1805 DYRSKDEDLSSLN
+1805 EYVSKEEDLSSLN
-1818 HYEFKQ
+1818 HYEFKH
-1824 KSDSKDYSPECSLVD
+1824 KPDSKDYSPECALAD
-1839 SQANSLSQQISENST
+1839 SQASCLSQQISENST
-1854 LCTDNIRE
+1854 LHTDNIRE
-1862 ESSESKEHNL
+1862 ERSESKEHNV
-1872 LNSQAV
+1872 LNSPAA
-1878 VQKEFSSKYKNLVVN
+1878 VQKFASKYENLVVN
-1893 EVNYFLLNVN
+1893 EGSYFLLNVN
-1903 GKNTKSSP
+1903 GKNTKSFP
-1911 AAICENTN
+1911 AATCENTN
-1919 DFLPESNS
+1919 LLPEFNP
-1927 SLFYKVSAKANLFQS
+1927 SLFYKVSTKANIFQS
-1942 ASETENY
+1942 AYETVHY
-1949 DKLLKHVTRVEGDC
+1949 DKLLEHVTIVKGDC
-1963 DATSNP
+1963 DATSNL
-1969 TVESSVTE
+1969 TVEVGVTK
-1977 SCSDVRS
+1977 SCSDVHS
-1984 GCLCPTCSSKSTGQN
+1984 DCLCPTRSSKSTGQN
-1999 NTAHKTTDISAEFD
+1999 NTTHKATDISAELD
-2013 APVLLETETQNK
+2013 ASVLLETETQNK
-2025 SLLASRE
+2025 SLPESRE
-2032 EKEVFFESDCPE
+2032 EEEAFFASDCPV
-2044 DIVHVEHDANSELG
+2044 DFHVEYDANSELG
-2058 RVFECNTNASAA
+2058 RVFECNTNASTA
-2070 ISPESSYRKKESKFF
+2070 ISQEESSYTNKESKFF
-2085 KNTETDTE
+2085 RDIEMDTE
-2093 EAMAHYQ
+2093 EAMAPYQ

-2105 RDEEIKKSINNGSNL
+2105 RDEEVTKSINKTSNL

-2126 IKSRHTESLP
+2126 IKSRHTECLP
-2136 DRSVAQVQSVAED
+2136 DRPVAQVQSVTED
-2149 RSGKDFK
+2149 SKKDFK
-2156 DISLTQNPKKLT
+2156 DIGLAQNPKKPT
-2168 DTTVCEVHC
+2168 DITACEVHC
-2177 EFNTNPCLTH
+2177 DFNTNLCLTH
-2187 EEVDKDELQKTGT
+2187 EEVHKDKLQEAST
-2200 GAEHTQESKALASFC
+2200 GAEHTQESKALVHSGSQLETNSFC
-2215 QKEKSE
+2215 QKEVSE
-2221 KIEIGT
+2221 KIETGI
-2227 YSAELSVAPKTTPS
+2227 YSTELSVAPKTTLS
-2241 AVSSHTTGTNQNTLG
+2241 SVCSHTTDFIQNTLG

-2269 TTENIAE
+2269 TTENVAE
-2276 TELIPKRQGNISAK
+2276 TVLIPRRQGNVSAE
-2290 LDNEGQ
+2290 LENEGQ
-2296 INSDHLIEH
+2296 INSNNIIEH

-2325 EEQNT
+2325 EGQIT
-2330 MTSTEELVL
+2330 MTNTEGLVI
-2339 MRQEDI
+2339 MKQEDL

-2351 YFNEQSP
+2351 YFSEQSP
-2358 VLHQMSCDRGD
+2358 ALHQTYCDRGD
-2369 EEEILDQ
+2369 KEEILDQ
-2376 FKIPEMYLVA
+2376 FKIPERYLMA
-2386 SKVEPNTLLED
+2386 SEVESKILLED
-2397 NLRYHYPSEMSEDGD
+2397 NSRYQDLTEMSEDGD
-2412 SADSATEI
+2412 SVDPATQI
-2420 GNAVDACEYSVDDSV
+2420 GHVVDPCEYSVEDSAD
-2435 VIDQYRT
+2435 IDQYKT
-2442 EERFSSLNRHTYMSC
+2442 EQKFTSLDRHTCMSF

-2470 NVNIARKSSDICEL
+2470 NVGIVRKSFDICEL
-2484 DQLGSRLV
+2484 DQVGSRAEEETVQLMKLV
-2492 EMAKVDKQKQIF
+2492 EMAKTHKQKQIY
-2504 VENTEEVE
+2504 VANTEEVE
-2512 LIFLQSLDELFPENK
+2512 LIFLQNLDELFPENK
-2527 GSYQMTHDDS
+2527 GSYQMTHDNN
-2537 RLNEILRESQWM
+2537 RLNEILRESQWV

-2557 EDISKQQSPP
+2557 EDISKQQNPP
-2567 SSLKCTEKN
+2567 ASQKCTEKN
-2576 QEVQDSPCQSV
+2576 QELQDSPRQSV
-2587 NEPLHLGGSD
+2587 NQPLHLGGSD
-2597 DSHLVQDV
+2597 DSHLVQ
-2605 PTALKGCTQPS
+2605 CTKPS
-2616 DSSLGTGAVL
+2616 NSSLGAGAVL

-2633 GTEISVGTSATA
+2633 ESEIGVGTSVAA
-2645 NKTGEDEH
+2645 NRMGEDKH
-2653 LPGQTQSKS
+2653 LPGKPPSKS
-2662 APLLQTRTMQ
+2662 VALLQTRTMQ
-2672 QRQEEESFV
+2672 QRQEEDSFV
-2681 FKNGPDYAL
+2681 FKNGPDYAI
-2690 SAQPDN
+2690 SAQPVN
-2696 ENSSSTP
+2696 ENSSFTP
-2703 HSAGGL
+2703 CSSGGL

-2718 RAKGSSFFLEKIDSY
+2718 RAKESSFFLEKIDSS
-2733 EDTIQDI
+2733 EDIVQDI
-2740 KNSYEEHSMDLMVNK
+2740 NNAYEEHSMDLIVNE
-2755 LLKDCFNS
+2755 LLKDCLNS
-2763 MEDTTQEVK
+2763 IEDRAQEVK
-2772 NTIVPDSLALDTSN
+2772 DTIVPDSLVLDTQN
-2786 LLSSSKKEV
+2786 LLSSSEKEM
-2795 MEGIGVG
+2795 MEDIGVG
-2802 KTHSSLENSTQNVL
+2802 KTHSSLESSTQKIF
-2816 QNINTT
+2816 QNINLT
-2822 QKIPHLGGSSL
+2822 QKVPHLGDSSL
-2833 HDEKTFLRASS
+2833 HDEKTFLSVS
-2844 PTVHS
+2844 CPTANS
-2849 NCENAEFP
+2849 KCENAEFP
-2857 DVAGYHHEP
+2857 GVAGYQHEP

-2882 SSNTVSEKA
+2882 SGNAVSEKA
-2891 SEHPHY
+2891 PALSEGLNKSPKEHPHHS
-2897 RKDFLNYNKNLGT
+2897 KDFLNYNRNLGT
-2910 SECSPSLLNCPAS
+2910 SECSPGLLNCPAS
-2923 SADSLIVSNGD
+2923 SADSLIVSSGD

-2949 ESESTD
+2949 ESESTG
-2955 LSVSITFP
+2955 LSVSVTFP
-2963 GISQKGDEKEN
+2963 GVSQKGDEKEN
-2974 SAVAEAT
+2974 NSAVEEAT
-2981 YDQSNKLPEK
+2981 YTQSNKLPEK
-2991 VAGTELKEKIV
+2991 FGETEQKEKIV
-3002 QGYFQ
+3002 LGYFQ
-3007 NCGEDR
+3007 NCGDT
-3013 IKEDKIHEFSEHCSN
+3013 KEDKIHEFSEHCSN
-3028 TDSVTVPES
+3028 SNSVAVPES
-3037 HLLTFQSQGR
+3037 GLLTFQSQGQ
-3047 TGHNDSKS
+3047 TGCNESKC

-3060 AEDTPP
+3060 AEDSPP
-3066 EIPFQ
+3066 ETPFQ
-3071 SSKNFSTFNT
+3071 SSKNFSAFNT
-3081 SSLLGDSKSLVFSQ
+3081 SSLFGDSKSLVFSQ
-3095 LEDSLPDSCLTE
+3095 LEDSFQDSCSTE

-3112 SADVCSVKEDFP
+3112 SADVCSVKEGDFP
-3124 QSFARV
+3124 QSLAKA
-3130 NYSALTAFSEFPL
+3130 NYPALTAFSEFPS
-3143 TADIGRGETSTY
+3143 TADIGHGETSTY
-3155 DTSHSNILKRS
+3155 DTSHSNILKQS
-3166 PFVVLQIQDTQSDK
+3166 PFAVLQIQDTQSDK
-3180 AVVFDEPVC
+3180 AVVFDEPIC

-3202 RHCPVSDIDCT
+3202 MHFPVSDIDCT
-3213 SYKNSAV
+3213 SYENSAV
-3220 HGDPACGSNS
+3220 DGEPAYGNNN
-3230 KKLDSDTKIDQHHW
+3230 KKPDSDTKIDQHHW

-3249 QEACNKHIEKI
+3249 QEACNKNTEKI

-3267 LPSLPLWDS
+3267 LPSLPFWNT
-3276 RKGILIKEGPMRN
+3276 RRAILIKEGQMRN
-3289 TLKRSTEE
+3289 TLNRSKEE
-3297 LHLNIEAEH
+3297 LLSNIEAEH
-3306 FAAKTEQRKTL
+3306 FAVKTEQRKTL
-3317 GREPAE
+3317 SREPVE
-3323 KQTNVSS
+3323 KQTNVSPN
-3330 KSPNELTGSEVAVLE
+3330 SPNEPTGSEVTRLE
-3345 NLYPRDVQVDPEYT
+3345 NLYPRGVQVDPEYT
-3359 CNSFSP
+3359 CNSFGQ
-3365 AYPSYRSP
+3365 AYPTYRSP
-3373 DARQLYPTVL
+3373 DHRQLYHTVL
-3383 GFERNPADLQDNC
+3383 GFDKNPADLQDNC
-3396 QYVPADEQTEQV
+3396 QYVPAGEQIEQV
-3408 PDRTNADSRKE
+3408 PDRTNADGRKE
-3419 ILLCKNNICSNACST
+3419 ILLCKNNIYSGIGSAADAGANTCST
-3434 MGDTIMRNNTLKS
+3434 MGDTTMRNNTLKS
-3447 EILNFSVKNNETTSL
+3447 ERLNFSVKNNEKTSI
-3462 KFLPENCDLTP
+3462 KFLPESHDLTL
-3473 QESKLMKFRSKRSYS
+3473 QESKLVQFRSKRSYS
-3488 TTRSTKGCKQS
+3488 TTRSAKGSKQS
-3499 ERRSYLQSHRV
+3499 ELRSYLQSHRL

-3519 DTEYTLEA
+3519 DTECTLET
-3527 SSKADPLLYSTSKSL
+3527 SSKADPLLYSASKSL

-3558 LYGIER
+3558 LYEIER
-3564 FSKQESKNF
+3564 FSKKELKNF
-3573 LKVKS
+3573 LQVKS
-3578 KPRFRQKLPQTKKF
+3578 KPRFQQKMAQTKKL
-3592 ANCDGRNLQNFA
+3592 ANCDSKNLQNLA

-3610 QSLKDCTSQSP
+3610 QSLNDCTSQSP

-3628 HSSVFAEAN
+3628 RSSVCAEAN
-3637 VHSKSSSVAQCSE
+3637 VHSKSNSVAQCSE
-3650 GKGEEVGYQREMDL
+3650 GEGEEAGYHPDL

-3683 IHPWQQDGASKIGWK
+3683 IHPWQQDGACKIGWK
-3698 QYVFGSASDVSC
+3698 QYAFGSASDVSC

-3773 STYSSDST
+3773 SAYSSDST
-3781 KQYSNLSSETLE
+3781 KQYSNISSETLE
-3793 TNSENNTAELENPP
+3793 TNSENNTAELENPST
-3807 AQPRNSSMQ
+3807 QPGNSSMQ
-3816 VDEIVLLYPSESEN
+3816 VDEIVLLYPSESEK
-3830 PPKKPPGTTC
+3830 PSKKPPEIAR

-3847 ATGRYKRQRRHQR
+3847 TTGRYKRQRRHQR
-3860 SYTDVSAKREET
+3860 SYTDVSAKKEET
-3872 NRDLFHQ
+3872 NRDLFHG

-3910 SIIDNEQNAKI
+3910 SAIDSEQNAKI
-3921 NQKGTEGTVKAIR
+3921 NQKRTEGAVKAIR

-3960 EKQLEAKMEKELRAA
+3960 EKQVETKMEKELRAA
-3975 QAVNVDW
+3975 QAVNVDR

-3990 GEIPKRKEET
+3990 GEILKRKEET
-4000 PSLEERTQERT
+4000 LTPEERTQEQT
-4011 GIKSLGNSD
+4011 EMKNLGNSD

-4033 MHLPHLRKI
+4033 MHLPFLPKA
-4042 STPISHFQRMSLN
+4042 STPTFHFQKTSLN
-4055 AQQNTAF
+4055 AQQNVVF

-4069 LTSSLPSSGQD
+4069 LTPSLPSSGQD
-4080 SSSCTVVSSP
+4080 GSSCTVVSSP

-4142 SQAALSKSVCP
+4142 SQTAFSKSVCP
-4153 IKEPLGFSSVASS
+4153 TKEPLGYSSVASS
-4166 PLHTQRKLRAG
+4166 PLHTKRKLRAG
-4177 PQFSMQHHV
+4177 PQFSMQNHV

-4203 HKSIRKKSGT
+4203 HKSIRKKSGA
-4213 FSDKKAAKELSG
+4213 FSDKKAAKDLLG
-4225 QDGSADLEQQHKL
+4225 QDGSKDLEQQHRL

-4248 ERLYHSSSL
+4248 ERLYHSSST
-4257 LEVSGHSEIVT
+4257 LEVSGRSEVVT
-4268 GDARDQGSVARSLHC
+4268 GDGKDQGSVAHSLRC
-4283 MYVTRAGRGSSGG
+4283 MYVTRGGRGSSGAIG
-4296 IRNEKYAE
+4296 HKKFSG

-4313 YPSPNADLFFNQKI
+4313 YPSPNADLLFNQKI

-4340 SEPLVEASSLQFHDF
+4340 SEPLVEASSVQFHNF
-4355 FWKNE
+4355 FWRNE
-4360 NSRPPPLSDVSDV
+4360 DSCPPALSDVSDV
-4373 QTSFRDESTDSVTGS
+4373 QTSFRDDSTDSVTGS
-4388 ECDTEIPLSKNTAF
+4388 ECDTEIPLSKSSAF
-4402 AKPYRPRSYSLRDLP
+4402 AKPYRPRSCSLRDLP

-4435 LLGLSG
+4435 LVGLSG
-4441 SMTDLRSQAEK
+4441 SVTDLRGQAEK
-4452 KPRSTRSTEIEG
+4452 KPGSTRPTEVEG
-4464 NYQSCDSR
+4464 NYQPCDSR
-4472 SREIKRLQRD
+4472 SREIKRLQRE
-4482 RAQIMSGIHLDLH
+4482 RAQIMSSIQLDLH

-4523 GGTADEPGAIPVKQ
+4523 RGAADEPGAIPVKQ

-4543 MRAIETLR
+4543 MRTIETLR

-4576 QTLDASQ
+4576 QTLDTSQ
-4583 RDPDLPSRR
+4583 RDLDLPSRR

-4607 RVQEPKRRSL
+4607 RVQEPKRRSI

-4627 RDYQKAREE
+4627 QDYQRAREE

-4644 REKLRERAEQEKRR
+4644 RDKLRERAEQEKRR
-4658 IREQIL
+4658 IREQIF
-4664 SQVQKEEA
+4664 SQLQKEEA

-4681 TLCTDSSLSLSSGPT
+4681 TLCTDSTLSLSSGPT

-4722 NTLLPRDIRGRSA
+4722 NNLVTRDTRGRSA
-4735 VRNSQLYTPE
+4735 VRNSQLYTLE

-4754 ASSIQL
+4754 ASRIQ
-4760 PLPSSSTSCRFTHGL
+4760 PPFPSSG
-4775 TISVNSSSTKGYQ
+4775 
-4788 DLSKHILANA
+4788 
-4798 TTEVM
+4798 
-4803 AACSH
+4803 
-4808 NLRNFYMCQAAAGWK
+4808 
-4823 YQCTEKE
+4823 
-4830 VQVYYKVFPSATR
+4830 
-4843 HGFLGAGVIERP
+4843 
-4855 LPHVWGLVRDPGKRH
+4855 
-4870 LYDSSINTARIHKK
+4870 
-4884 VTSHIHLE
+4884 
-4892 ASSIQL
+4892 
-4898 PLPSSSTSCRFTHG
+4898 TSCRFTHG

-4988 VIERPLPHVWGLVRD
+4988 VIERPLPYVWGLVRD

-5050 TVEAKEEN
+5050 TAEAKEEN

-5072 PHPCKEAVRGEILPS
+5072 PQPCKEAVRGEILPS

-5098 REVTRVIYMAQVD
+5098 REITRVIYMAQVD
-5111 LGAPAIPARLLSSM
+5111 LGAPAIPARLLSS
-5125 VKRQPLVIARLAHL
+5125 VAKRQPLVIAQLAHL
-5139 LTA
+5139 LSA

>member
-1 MANVKVAV
+1 GMLMGLGG
-9 RVRPLSKRERAE
+9 RIEPMSCLERAE
-21 GGQVIVEVDDKV
+21 GGRVIVEVDDKV

-46 SSWDTREK
+46 SSWDSREK

-88 LSGAFRGYNICLFA
+88 LSGAFRGYNICLLA

-125 RICEGLFSR
+125 RISFLFLF
-134 KNDYSDQMASCRVKV
+134 

-163 KQSDRKKPYT
+163 KQSDQKKPYT

-285 VISTLAQNSQMFS
+285 VISTLAQNSQVFS
-298 SCQSINSITSEGE
+298 SCQSINTLTSEGE
-311 SSHVDS
+311 SSRVES
-317 PPSGSSSGSRRPAY
+317 PPSGGRRPAY

-408 TMLMSFELRNSSP
+408 TMLMSFEL
-421 SWSDDRD
+421 
-428 GNLTE
+428 
-433 LVLQNE
+433 
-439 MKIEQLT
+439 IEQLT
-446 KDWTSKWTDRKAI
+446 KDWTNKWTDRKAI

-533 NHSGVVTLRPVP
+533 NQGGIVTLRPGP

-551 NGSEVSGS
+551 NGCEVAGS
-559 CRLSQGALI
+559 CRLSQGALV

-596 PPTLG
+596 PPTMSY
-601 CGALDWLNLDG
+601 GALDWLNLDG
-612 SCINSPHYILSSLYN
+612 SY
-627 QKCRNCGENKCS
+627 
-639 LEPSREIDA
+639 A

-701 QQIQENQQWLIN
+701 QQIQEHQQWLIN
-713 ENKRLAALQQQQRE
+713 ENKRLAALQQQQQRE
-727 FAVQTEPTLC
+727 FAVQTEPALC
-737 AEAEVQSTS
+737 AEAEVQSTT

-811 CWLSEECVKHSQVPS
+811 CWLSEECVKQSRGLS
-826 DNIAVQSSLDHHL
+826 DNIAVQCSLDHHL
-839 QKSEKSLGLSSLQHR
+839 QKRQKVLGLSDDL
-854 HLFCNPYLPQVPSC
+854 N
-868 FSKRESVST
+868 
-877 LSTSANIDQYCKGST
+877 DGKG
-892 KGRFSPVEYLYR
+892 
-904 SGEDISGSDDHNDE
+904 I
-918 KGVSFSVQRQLTE
+918 SFSVQRQLTE
-931 KQKSSSIENKEG
+931 KQKTSSIENKKG
-943 AEKDSND
+943 GEKYSND

-957 NKHYKKIEKL
+957 NKNYKKMEKL
-967 DDSPGQPGSQNQTSK
+967 DDSPGQAGSQNQTSK
-982 GSSPDLFKE
+982 RSSPDLFKE

-999 TGRRLTKSK
+999 TGRRMTKSK
-1008 VLGDLSQPA
+1008 VLGDL
-1017 SSNVAQNRAQ
+1017 
-1027 VSNKKIRMDINGKG
+1027 K
-1041 HRSSPENFPKQIKR
+1041 NFPKQMKK

-1064 HRNQTVKN
+1064 HLNQTVKN
-1072 WKREAN
+1072 CRREAN
-1078 SALPSDEKSLVE
+1078 SALPSHEKSSAE
-1090 QKEFLMAATSVGN
+1090 EKEFLMAATSVGN
-1103 LTKMSSQTPLSYVE
+1103 LTKMNSQTPLSHVE

-1129 VSKTA
+1129 VPKTA
-1134 TDVLGNWQEDD
+1134 TDMLENWQEDD

-1163 AYAKAFPEKL
+1163 AYAKAVPEKL

-1180 NKCPANPED
+1180 NKCLANPED

-1212 NASQFHKLKDHHEPA
+1212 NTSQFHKSKAHHEPA

-1233 TENHISSLVVSYA
+1233 TENHISSLVTSYA
-1246 SRRRLGKTE
+1246 SRRRLGKAE

-1303 TEEDCESKTCD
+1303 IEENHESKTCN
-1314 RDTEGTNLKLSS
+1314 RDTEGANYDQKLSS

-1332 KPQTASSNACKQL
+1332 KPHTASSNACKQL
-1345 LKRTKVPFI
+1345 LKGTKVSFV
-1354 EQERSHERR
+1354 EQERSPERR
-1363 LYYTSGNPLPTNDAW
+1363 LYYASGNPLLNNDAW

-1405 AHMCSLSK
+1405 AHLCSSSK

-1426 AAEVSFVSGSQQI
+1426 AAEVSFVCGSKQI
-1439 HSIRHS
+1439 HSITHS
-1445 PHRVNQINSVFSSDT
+1445 PHHVIQINSVFSSDAL
-1460 WEVPLPET
+1460 EVPLPET
-1468 TTVSRTS
+1468 TTASRTP
-1475 ESRWANSN
+1475 ESGSLNKILKGWTNSN
-1483 EDSSLECQNVM
+1483 ENSSLESANIKF
-1494 SSFVSSVGP
+1494 SFASSVGP
-1503 NSSFV
+1503 SSSFV
-1508 PTSAEHDYYEHS
+1508 PTSAEHDYSEHS

-1526 QEQLGELSTYRSA
+1526 QEQLGELSTCRSV
-1539 TECAETFSCLE
+1539 TECAQTFSCLE
-1550 STSTADCLSLVSEK
+1550 STSTAGCLSLVSKK
-1564 EENSLPTT
+1564 EENSVT
-1572 HPELPKEHTLKKPPF
+1572 
-1587 ISVLPVQ
+1587 VLPVQ
-1594 IVEQRNGCVDADLE
+1594 IVEQTNGCVDTGLE
-1608 EDLLRTFSKDELD
+1608 DGLFQTFSKDELD
-1621 NDYNNLM
+1621 NDYNNL
-1628 AKSSGTDTGSGNA
+1628 KSESSVADSGSGSA
-1641 SVSASAAECSVG
+1641 HVSEPAAQCSMG
-1653 LAHNTTSTQTSAVKH
+1653 LAHNMTSTQTSAVKH
-1668 IQFGNCGQLFPV
+1668 IQFGNCGHLFPV
-1680 QKIPTGCDEGFFLSD
+1680 QKIPTCCDEGFFLSD
-1695 LTNKNCSLVSSYKLQ
+1695 LTNKSCSLVSSYKLEM
-1710 ILAGQGEESA
+1710 LAGQGAEST
-1720 DTEEFPR
+1720 DTEEPPR

-1733 ETMQETDHEQIPK
+1733 ETMQETDHEQIPA
-1746 EVTAETDFSSQKT
+1746 EVTAETDFPSQKV
-1759 TYQCHPLVVAS
+1759 TYQCHPSVVAASTSYDQS
-1770 ATPIEMSQKETI
+1770 ATPIEMSQKEII

-1790 LADVVPEVPPFRDHE
+1790 LADIVPEVPSFTDHDE
-1805 DYRSKDEDLSSLN
+1805 YMSKDEDLSSLN
-1818 HYEFKQ
+1818 HYEFKH
-1824 KSDSKDYSPECSLVD
+1824 KPDSKDYSPECALAD
-1839 SQANSLSQQISENST
+1839 SQVSCLSQQISENSA

-1862 ESSESKEHNL
+1862 ESSESKEHNV

-1878 VQKEFSSKYKNLVVN
+1878 VQKEFSSKYENLVVN
-1893 EVNYFLLNVN
+1893 EGSYFLLNVN
-1903 GKNTKSSP
+1903 GKNTKSFP

-1919 DFLPESNS
+1919 YFLPESNS
-1927 SLFYKVSAKANLFQS
+1927 SLFYKISKKANLFQS
-1942 ASETENY
+1942 ACETKNY
-1949 DKLLKHVTRVEGDC
+1949 DKLLEHVTIVKGNC
-1963 DATSNP
+1963 DATSNL
-1969 TVESSVTE
+1969 TVEVGVTK
-1977 SCSDVRS
+1977 SCSDVHS
-1984 GCLCPTCSSKSTGQN
+1984 GCLCPTCSSKSTGQK
-1999 NTAHKTTDISAEFD
+1999 NTAHKTTDISAEFG
-2013 APVLLETETQNK
+2013 ASVLSETETRNK
-2025 SLLASRE
+2025 SLLESRGE
-2032 EKEVFFESDCPE
+2032 EEAFFESDCPVDFHAE
-2044 DIVHVEHDANSELG
+2044 YNANSELG
-2058 RVFECNTNASAA
+2058 KDFECNTNASAA
-2070 ISPESSYRKKESKFF
+2070 ISQEESSCRNKEYKIFRDI
-2085 KNTETDTE
+2085 EMDAE
-2093 EAMAHYQ
+2093 EAMAPYQ

-2105 RDEEIKKSINNGSNL
+2105 TDEEITKSINTASNL

-2136 DRSVAQVQSVAED
+2136 DRPAAQVQSITED
-2149 RSGKDFK
+2149 SKKDFK
-2156 DISLTQNPKKLT
+2156 DIGLTQNPKKST
-2168 DTTVCEVHC
+2168 DITACEVHC
-2177 EFNTNPCLTH
+2177 EFNTNLCLRH
-2187 EEVDKDELQKTGT
+2187 EEVHKDELQEAVT
-2200 GAEHTQESKALASFC
+2200 GAEHTQESKALVHSGSQPETSSFC
-2215 QKEKSE
+2215 QKEISE
-2221 KIEIGT
+2221 KTEIGI
-2227 YSAELSVAPKTTPS
+2227 YSTELSVAPKTTPS
-2241 AVSSHTTGTNQNTLG
+2241 SVCSHTTDVIQNTLG
-2256 FLDTCKGL
+2256 FLDTCKGF

-2269 TTENIAE
+2269 TAENVAE
-2276 TELIPKRQGNISAK
+2276 TVLIPRRQGNISAK
-2290 LDNEGQ
+2290 PENEGQ
-2296 INSDHLIEH
+2296 INSNNIIEH

-2325 EEQNT
+2325 EEQMT
-2330 MTSTEELVL
+2330 MTNPEELVSMGQKEL
-2339 MRQEDI
+2339 

-2358 VLHQMSCDRGD
+2358 ALRQVYCDRGD
-2369 EEEILDQ
+2369 TEEILDQ
-2376 FKIPEMYLVA
+2376 FKIPERYLMA
-2386 SKVEPNTLLED
+2386 SEVESNILLGD
-2397 NLRYHYPSEMSEDGD
+2397 DSRYQDPTEMSEDGD
-2412 SADSATEI
+2412 SVGSATEI
-2420 GNAVDACEYSVDDSV
+2420 GNVVDAYEYSVKDSAN
-2435 VIDQYRT
+2435 IDQYRT
-2442 EERFSSLNRHTYMSC
+2442 KQKFTSLDRHTCMSF
-2457 SVQSPE
+2457 SVGSPD

-2470 NVNIARKSSDICEL
+2470 NDDIVRKSFDICEL
-2484 DQLGSRLV
+2484 DQVGSRAEEETVQLMKLV
-2492 EMAKVDKQKQIF
+2492 EMAKADRKKQIH
-2504 VENTEEVE
+2504 VANTEDVDV
-2512 LIFLQSLDELFPENK
+2512 IFLQNLDELFSENK

-2537 RLNEILRESQWM
+2537 RLNEILRESQWV

-2557 EDISKQQSPP
+2557 EDISQQQNPP
-2567 SSLKCTEKN
+2567 ASQTCTEKN
-2576 QEVQDSPCQSV
+2576 QELQDSPCQSI
-2587 NEPLHLGGSD
+2587 NQHLYLGGSD
-2597 DSHLVQDV
+2597 DSHLVQDA
-2605 PTALKGCTQPS
+2605 PTALRGCTKPS
-2616 DSSLGTGAVL
+2616 NSSLGTGAVL
-2626 PYYETLM
+2626 PYYKTLM
-2633 GTEISVGTSATA
+2633 ESEISVGTSVAA
-2645 NKTGEDEH
+2645 NKMGETNKH
-2653 LPGQTQSKS
+2653 LPAKTPSKS
-2662 APLLQTRTMQ
+2662 VPLLQTSTMQ

-2681 FKNGPDYAL
+2681 FKNGPDYAI
-2690 SAQPDN
+2690 SAQPVH
-2696 ENSSSTP
+2696 ENSSFTP
-2703 HSAGGL
+2703 YSADGL
-2709 ESGTVVLQQ
+2709 ECGTVVLQQ
-2718 RAKGSSFFLEKIDSY
+2718 RAKGSSFFLEKLDSS
-2733 EDTIQDI
+2733 EDIIQDI
-2740 KNSYEEHSMDLMVNK
+2740 NNVCEEHGMNFMVNE
-2755 LLKDCFNS
+2755 LLKDCPNS
-2763 MEDTTQEVK
+2763 IEDTAQEVK
-2772 NTIVPDSLALDTSN
+2772 DTIVPDSLMLDTSN
-2786 LLSSSKKEV
+2786 LLSSSKEEV
-2795 MEGIGVG
+2795 MEDVGVG
-2802 KTHSSLENSTQNVL
+2802 KSHSLLESSTQKIF

-2822 QKIPHLGGSSL
+2822 QIVPHLGASSV
-2833 HDEKTFLRASS
+2833 HDEKTFLSARY
-2844 PTVHS
+2844 PTANS
-2849 NCENAEFP
+2849 KCENAEFP
-2857 DVAGYHHEP
+2857 SVVGYQHEP

-2882 SSNTVSEKA
+2882 SGNAASENSSALSEGLNK
-2891 SEHPHY
+2891 SPKEHPHY
-2897 RKDFLNYNKNLGT
+2897 SKDFLNYNRNLDT
-2910 SECSPSLLNCPAS
+2910 SECSPGLLNCPAPT
-2923 SADSLIVSNGD
+2923 ADSLIVSSGD
-2934 KGKNDTVLSE
+2934 KGINNNVLSE

-2955 LSVSITFP
+2955 LSVSVTFP
-2963 GISQKGDEKEN
+2963 GVSQKGDKKENN
-2974 SAVAEAT
+2974 SAVAETRYA
-2981 YDQSNKLPEK
+2981 QSNKLPGE
-2991 VAGTELKEKIV
+2991 VVEQKEEMV

-3007 NCGEDR
+3007 NCGD

-3028 TDSVTVPES
+3028 TNRVTVPES
-3037 HLLTFQSQGR
+3037 GLLSFQSQGQ
-3047 TGHNDSKS
+3047 TGCNESKS

-3060 AEDTPP
+3060 AEETAP
-3066 EIPFQ
+3066 ETPFQ
-3071 SSKNFSTFNT
+3071 SSKNFRAFTT
-3081 SSLLGDSKSLVFSQ
+3081 SSLLGDSKSLVFNQ
-3095 LEDSLPDSCLTE
+3095 LEDSFQDSCLTE

-3112 SADVCSVKEDFP
+3112 SEDMCSVKGDFP
-3124 QSFARV
+3124 LSLARV
-3130 NYSALTAFSEFPL
+3130 NYPALTAFSEFPS
-3143 TADIGRGETSTY
+3143 TADIGHDETSTY
-3155 DTSHSNILKRS
+3155 DTSHSNILKQS
-3166 PFVVLQIQDTQSDK
+3166 PFGVLQIQDTQSDK
-3180 AVVFDEPVC
+3180 AVVFDEPIC

-3202 RHCPVSDIDCT
+3202 RHFPVSDIDCT
-3213 SYKNSAV
+3213 SYENSAI
-3220 HGDPACGSNS
+3220 DREPAYRSNN
-3230 KKLDSDTKIDQHHW
+3230 KKPDSDTEIDQHYW
-3244 DKVLP
+3244 DKVPP

-3260 PNDNSLL
+3260 PSDNSLL
-3267 LPSLPLWDS
+3267 LPSLPFWDTS
-3276 RKGILIKEGPMRN
+3276 RTILIKEGQMTN
-3289 TLKRSTEE
+3289 TLNRSKEE
-3297 LHLNIEAEH
+3297 LHSNIEAEH
-3306 FAAKTEQRKTL
+3306 FAVKTEQRKML
-3317 GREPAE
+3317 SREPAE
-3323 KQTNVSS
+3323 KQTSVSS
-3330 KSPNELTGSEVAVLE
+3330 NSPNELTGSAVTVLE

-3359 CNSFSP
+3359 CNSFGQ
-3365 AYPSYRSP
+3365 AYPTYGSP
-3373 DARQLYPTVL
+3373 DPRQPYHTAL
-3383 GFERNPADLQDNC
+3383 GFERNPADLQVNC
-3396 QYVPADEQTEQV
+3396 QYVPAGEHIEQV
-3408 PDRTNADSRKE
+3408 PDRTNADGRKE
-3419 ILLCKNNICSNACST
+3419 IFLCKNNTCSSIDSTDAEANTCST
-3434 MGDTIMRNNTLKS
+3434 MGDTTMRNNTLKL
-3447 EILNFSVKNNETTSL
+3447 ERLNFPVKNNETSSI
-3462 KFLPENCDLTP
+3462 KVLPENHDLTL
-3473 QESKLMKFRSKRSYS
+3473 QESKLVQLRSKRSYS

-3499 ERRSYLQSHRV
+3499 ELRPYLRSHRV

-3519 DTEYTLEA
+3519 DTECTLEA
-3527 SSKADPLLYSTSKSL
+3527 SSKADSLLYSASKSL

-3564 FSKQESKNF
+3564 FSKQESKN
-3573 LKVKS
+3573 LLQVKS
-3578 KPRFRQKLPQTKKF
+3578 KPRFQPKMAQMKKL
-3592 ANCDGRNLQNFA
+3592 ANCDPKSLQNLT

-3628 HSSVFAEAN
+3628 RSSVCAEAN
-3637 VHSKSSSVAQCSE
+3637 VHSKSNSVAQCSE
-3650 GKGEEVGYQREMDL
+3650 GEGEEAGYQPETDL

-3683 IHPWQQDGASKIGWK
+3683 IHPWQQDGACKIGWK
-3698 QYVFGSASDVSC
+3698 QYAFGSASDVSC

-3743 SSYATAKV
+3743 K
-3751 LSSTLSSIEGLQ
+3751 
-3763 EWDSVRQDFQ
+3763 WDSVRQDFK
-3773 STYSSDST
+3773 S
-3781 KQYSNLSSETLE
+3781 
-3793 TNSENNTAELENPP
+3793 TNSENNTAELENPSTLP
-3807 AQPRNSSMQ
+3807 GNSSMQ
-3816 VDEIVLLYPSESEN
+3816 VDEIVLLYPSESEKPSN
-3830 PPKKPPGTTC
+3830 KPPGITC

-3847 ATGRYKRQRRHQR
+3847 TTGRYKRQRRHQR
-3860 SYTDVSAKREET
+3860 SYTDVSAKKEET
-3872 NRDLFHQ
+3872 NRDLFYQ

-3910 SIIDNEQNAKI
+3910 SIIDSEQNAKI
-3921 NQKGTEGTVKAIR
+3921 SQKRTEGAVR

-3939 QTTADVGTQTEI
+3939 QTTADVSTQTEI

-3960 EKQLEAKMEKELRAA
+3960 EKQVEAKMGKELRAA
-3975 QAVNVDW
+3975 QAVNVDR
-3982 KEIGADTV
+3982 KKIGADVV

-4000 PSLEERTQERT
+4000 LTLEESTQEQT
-4011 GIKSLGNSD
+4011 GMKRLGNSD

-4033 MHLPHLRKI
+4033 MHLPSLPKT
-4042 STPISHFQRMSLN
+4042 STPILHFQKTSLK
-4055 AQQNTAF
+4055 AQQNVAF

-4069 LTSSLPSSGQD
+4069 LTPSLPSSGQD
-4080 SSSCTVVSSP
+4080 GSSCTVVSSP

-4097 PTSYTQDKRSVNE
+4097 PTSCTQDKRSVNE

-4142 SQAALSKSVCP
+4142 SQTAFSKSVCP
-4153 IKEPLGFSSVASS
+4153 TKEPLGYSSVASS
-4166 PLHTQRKLRAG
+4166 PLHTKRKLRAG

-4191 TETDSESSTSRE
+4191 TETDSESSISRE

-4213 FSDKKAAKELSG
+4213 FSDKKAGKDLLG
-4225 QDGSADLEQQHKL
+4225 QDGSKDLEQQHRL

-4248 ERLYHSSSL
+4248 ERLYHSSSM
-4257 LEVSGHSEIVT
+4257 LEVSGHSEVVT
-4268 GDARDQGSVARSLHC
+4268 GDVRDQGSVAHSLHC
-4283 MYVTRAGRGSSGG
+4283 MYVTRGGRAPSGG
-4296 IRNEKYAE
+4296 IRHEKYSG

-4313 YPSPNADLFFNQKI
+4313 YPSPNADLLFNQKI

-4333 KTNAGTS
+4333 KKNAGTA
-4340 SEPLVEASSLQFHDF
+4340 SEPLVGASSVQFHDF
-4355 FWKNE
+4355 FWKSE
-4360 NSRPPPLSDVSDV
+4360 ESCPPPLSDVSDV
-4373 QTSFRDESTDSVTGS
+4373 QTSFQDDSTESVTGS
-4388 ECDTEIPLSKNTAF
+4388 ECDTEIPLSKNSAS
-4402 AKPYRPRSYSLRDLP
+4402 AKPCRPRSYSLRDLP

-4429 SSPPPL
+4429 SSTPPF

-4441 SMTDLRSQAEK
+4441 SVTDLRGQADK
-4452 KPRSTRSTEIEG
+4452 KPGSTQSTEVEG

-4472 SREIKRLQRD
+4472 SREIKRLQRE
-4482 RAQIMSGIHLDLH
+4482 RAQIMSSIHLDLH

-4516 ALLRVLQ
+4516 ALLKVLQ
-4523 GGTADEPGAIPVKQ
+4523 RGAADEPGSIPVKQ

-4543 MRAIETLR
+4543 MRTIETLR

-4561 QRSRSLSPQKHLSLS
+4561 QRSRSLSPLKHLSLS

-4607 RVQEPKRRSL
+4607 RVQEPKRRSI

-4627 RDYQKAREE
+4627 RDYQRAREE

-4644 REKLRERAEQEKRR
+4644 RDKLRERAEQEKRR

-4664 SQVQKEEA
+4664 SQLQKEEA

-4709 SNFSSQEGQVSSG
+4709 SHFSSQEGQVRNPCWVRLMSPGASG
-4722 NTLLPRDIRGRSA
+4722 T
-4735 VRNSQLYTPE
+4735 
-4745 QLHKDSTFE
+4745 DS
-4754 ASSIQL
+4754 
-4760 PLPSSSTSCRFTHGL
+4760 CH
-4775 TISVNSSSTKGYQ
+4775 
-4788 DLSKHILANA
+4788 LSLFSK
-4798 TTEVM
+4798 VM
-4803 AACSH
+4803 AACSQ
-4808 NLRNFYMCQAAAGWK
+4808 NLRN
-4823 YQCTEKE
+4823 
-4830 VQVYYKVFPSATR
+4830 
-4843 HGFLGAGVIERP
+4843 L
-4855 LPHVWGLVRDPGKRH
+4855 
-4870 LYDSSINTARIHKK
+4870 
-4884 VTSHIHLE
+4884 
-4892 ASSIQL
+4892 
-4898 PLPSSSTSCRFTHG
+4898 
-4912 LTISVNSSSTKGY
+4912 
-4925 QDLSKHILA
+4925 
-4934 NATTEVMA
+4934 
-4942 ACSHNL
+4942 
-4948 RNFYTCQAAAGWK
+4948 YTCQAAAGWK

-4969 QVYYKVFPSA
+4969 QVYYKAFPSA

-4988 VIERPLPHVWGLVRD
+4988 VIERPLPFVWGLVRD
-5003 PGKRHLYDSSINTAR
+5003 PVKRHLYDSSINTAQ

-5028 LVYLV
+5028 LVYIV

-5050 TVEAKEEN
+5050 TAEAKEEN
-5058 LSVLAIQ
+5058 LSVLAFQ
-5065 SVYDASM
+5065 SVYDAAM
-5072 PHPCKEAVRGEILPS
+5072 PQPCKEAVRGEILPS

-5098 REVTRVIYMAQVD
+5098 REITRVIYMAQVD
-5111 LGAPAIPARLLSSM
+5111 LGAPAIPARLLSS
-5125 VKRQPLVIARLAHL
+5125 VAKRQPLVIAQLAHL

>member
-1 MANVKVAV
+1 
-9 RVRPLSKRERAE
+9 ERAE
-21 GGQVIVEVDDKV
+21 GGRVIVEVDDKV

-46 SSWDTREK
+46 SNWDSREK
-54 TVAFSFDYCYW
+54 IVAFSFDYCYW

-134 KNDYSDQMASCRVKV
+134 KDDYSDQMASCRVKV

-163 KQSDRKKPYT
+163 KQSERKKPYT

-298 SCQSINSITSEGE
+298 SCQSINSITSEGD
-311 SSHVDS
+311 SSRVDS
-317 PPSGSSSGSRRPAY
+317 SPSGSSSGSRRQAY

-408 TMLMSFELRNSSP
+408 AMLMSFELRNSSP

-446 KDWTSKWTDRKAI
+446 KDWTNKWTDRKAI

-524 IERNHCLIE
+524 IERSHCLIE
-533 NHSGVVTLRPVP
+533 NQRGVVTLRPAP

-551 NGSEVSGS
+551 NGCPVSGS
-559 CRLSQGALI
+559 CRLSQGALV

-576 RFNHPAEAAILRL
+576 RFNHPAEAAVLRL

-596 PPTLG
+596 PSTLS

-612 SCINSPHYILSSLYN
+612 SCINSPHYILSSLYSR
-627 QKCRNCGENKCS
+627 KCRNCEEKKCS

-680 QILRGQIKAERELE
+680 QILRGQIKAEQELE

-727 FAVQTEPTLC
+727 FAVQTESTLC

-811 CWLSEECVKHSQVPS
+811 CWLSEECVKQPQVLS
-826 DNIAVQSSLDHHL
+826 DDIAAWPSLDDHL
-839 QKSEKSLGLSSLQHR
+839 QKRQKSLGLSSLQHR
-854 HLFCNPYLPQVPSC
+854 RLLCNSYLPQVPSC
-868 FSKRESVST
+868 FLKRESVSK
-877 LSTSANIDQYCKGST
+877 LSTSPNIDQYCKGST
-892 KGRFSPVEYLYR
+892 TERLSPVEYLYR
-904 SGEDISGSDDHNDE
+904 SGKDISGSDDLNDE
-918 KGVSFSVQRQLTE
+918 KGISLSVQRQLTE
-931 KQKSSSIENKEG
+931 KQKISSTENKKG
-943 AEKDSND
+943 TEKDSND
-950 SAIMAYI
+950 SAIMSYI
-957 NKHYKKIEKL
+957 NKNHKRIEL
-967 DDSPGQPGSQNQTSK
+967 DDTSRQAGSQNQTSK

-991 KDEPKTFI
+991 KDEPKTLI
-999 TGRRLTKSK
+999 TGRRMTKSK

-1027 VSNKKIRMDINGKG
+1027 VSNKKIRTDINGKG
-1041 HRSSPENFPKQIKR
+1041 HRSSPENFPKQMKK
-1055 TVYGNPPSV
+1055 TVYGNPPSL
-1064 HRNQTVKN
+1064 HLNQTVKN

-1078 SALPSDEKSLVE
+1078 SALPSHERSSVE

-1103 LTKMSSQTPLSYVE
+1103 LTKMNSQTPLSYVE

-1123 EMLSAG
+1123 EILSAG

-1163 AYAKAFPEKL
+1163 AYVKTFPEKL

-1180 NKCPANPED
+1180 NKCLANPED

-1212 NASQFHKLKDHHEPA
+1212 NTSQFYKLKAHHEPA

-1233 TENHISSLVVSYA
+1233 TENHISSLVTSYA
-1246 SRRRLGKTE
+1246 SRRRLGKPE

-1283 DEMPAEIFWKLQTPK
+1283 DEVPAEIFWKLQTPK
-1298 LPAIQ
+1298 LPATQI
-1303 TEEDCESKTCD
+1303 EEDHESKTCN
-1314 RDTEGTNLKLSS
+1314 RDTEGTNYDLKLSS

-1332 KPQTASSNACKQL
+1332 RPQTASSNACRQL
-1345 LKRTKVPFI
+1345 LKGTKVSFA
-1354 EQERSHERR
+1354 EQERSLESK
-1363 LYYTSGNPLPTNDAW
+1363 LYYTSENPLLTNDAW
-1378 SSCDSKVDISSP
+1378 SSCDSKVDTSNP

-1405 AHMCSLSK
+1405 ARLCSSSK

-1426 AAEVSFVSGSQQI
+1426 AAEVSFVSGSKQI
-1439 HSIRHS
+1439 HSITHS
-1445 PHRVNQINSVFSSDT
+1445 PLVNQINSVFSSDT
-1460 WEVPLPET
+1460 LEAPLPET
-1468 TTVSRTS
+1468 TTASGTS
-1475 ESRWANSN
+1475 ESGSLNKIFKGWTNSN
-1483 EDSSLECQNVM
+1483 ENSSLKSQNVM

-1503 NSSFV
+1503 SSSFI
-1508 PTSAEHDYYEHS
+1508 PTSADHDYYEHS
-1520 RSHHPE
+1520 RSQYPE
-1526 QEQLGELSTYRSA
+1526 QEQLGELSAYKSA

-1550 STSTADCLSLVSEK
+1550 STSTADSLSLVSKK
-1564 EENSLPTT
+1564 EESSLPTT
-1572 HPELPKEHTLKKPPF
+1572 HPELPKDHTLKKTPF
-1587 ISVLPVQ
+1587 ISVLPVH

-1608 EDLLRTFSKDELD
+1608 DDLVRTFPKDELD
-1621 NDYNNLM
+1621 NDYNILM
-1628 AKSSGTDTGSGNA
+1628 TKSSVTDSGSGSA
-1641 SVSASAAECSVG
+1641 SVSAPAAECSMG
-1653 LAHNTTSTQTSAVKH
+1653 LAHSMTSTQTSAVKH

-1680 QKIPTGCDEGFFLSD
+1680 QKIPTCCNEGFFLND

-1710 ILAGQGEESA
+1710 TLAGQGAEPA
-1720 DTEEFPR
+1720 DTEEPPT

-1733 ETMQETDHEQIPK
+1733 ETMQETDHEQTPA

-1759 TYQCHPLVVAS
+1759 TYQRHPLVVAASASYDQS
-1770 ATPIEMSQKETI
+1770 ATPIEMSQKERI

-1790 LADVVPEVPPFRDHE
+1790 LADIVPEVPSFRDHE
-1805 DYRSKDEDLSSLN
+1805 EYISKDEGLSSLN
-1818 HYEFKQ
+1818 HYEFKP
-1824 KSDSKDYSPECSLVD
+1824 DSKDYSPD
-1839 SQANSLSQQISENST
+1839 SALADNQASCLSQQVSENYT

-1862 ESSESKEHNL
+1862 ESSGSKEQNV
-1872 LNSQAV
+1872 LNSQGV
-1878 VQKEFSSKYKNLVVN
+1878 VQKEFSSKYKNLV
-1893 EVNYFLLNVN
+1893 
-1903 GKNTKSSP
+1903 
-1911 AAICENTN
+1911 
-1919 DFLPESNS
+1919 
-1927 SLFYKVSAKANLFQS
+1927 
-1942 ASETENY
+1942 TENY
-1949 DKLLKHVTRVEGDC
+1949 DKLLEHATIVKGDC
-1963 DATSNP
+1963 DATSNL
-1969 TVESSVTE
+1969 TVEISVTE
-1977 SCSDVRS
+1977 SCSDAHS
-1984 GCLCPTCSSKSTGQN
+1984 GCLCPTCSSKSTGQR
-1999 NTAHKTTDISAEFD
+1999 NTTHKTTDISAEFD
-2013 APVLLETETQNK
+2013 ASVLPETETQNK
-2025 SLLASRE
+2025 SLLESRK
-2032 EKEVFFESDCPE
+2032 EKETFFESNCPE
-2044 DIVHVEHDANSELG
+2044 DIFRVEHDANTELG
-2058 RVFECNTNASAA
+2058 RVFECNTNTSAA
-2070 ISPESSYRKKESKFF
+2070 ISQEERSYKNKESKIFRN
-2085 KNTETDTE
+2085 KETDPE
-2093 EAMAHYQ
+2093 EATAPYQ

-2105 RDEEIKKSINNGSNL
+2105 RDEEIIKSINNASNL

-2126 IKSRHTESLP
+2126 KCIKSRNTESLP
-2136 DRSVAQVQSVAED
+2136 DKPVAQVQSVTED

-2156 DISLTQNPKKLT
+2156 DISLIQNPKKPT
-2168 DTTVCEVHC
+2168 DIAACEVLC
-2177 EFNTNPCLTH
+2177 EFNTDLCLTH
-2187 EEVDKDELQKTGT
+2187 EEVDKDEVQEAST
-2200 GAEHTQESKALASFC
+2200 GAEHTQESKALVHSGSQLETSSFC

-2221 KIEIGT
+2221 KIELGI
-2227 YSAELSVAPKTTPS
+2227 YSTELSVAPKTTPS
-2241 AVSSHTTGTNQNTLG
+2241 AVCSHTTDTIQNTLG
-2256 FLDTCKGL
+2256 FLDACKGL

-2269 TTENIAE
+2269 TPENAAE
-2276 TELIPKRQGNISAK
+2276 TVLTPRKQGNISAK
-2290 LDNEGQ
+2290 IENEGQ
-2296 INSDHLIEH
+2296 INSNSLIEH

-2316 VNECEVTGS
+2316 VNECEVIGS
-2325 EEQNT
+2325 EEQITTTN
-2330 MTSTEELVL
+2330 TEELVI
-2339 MRQEDI
+2339 MRQENI
-2345 CTDENV
+2345 CTEENV

-2358 VLHQMSCDRGD
+2358 ALHQMYGD
-2369 EEEILDQ
+2369 KGDKEEILDQ
-2376 FKIPEMYLVA
+2376 FKIPERYLMA
-2386 SKVEPNTLLED
+2386 SEIEPNILLED
-2397 NLRYHYPSEMSEDGD
+2397 DSRYHDPTEMSEDGD
-2412 SADSATEI
+2412 SVDSATEI
-2420 GNAVDACEYSVDDSV
+2420 ENVTDACEYSVYGSAGC
-2435 VIDQYRT
+2435 DQYRT
-2442 EERFSSLNRHTYMSC
+2442 EQKFTSLDRHMYVSC

-2463 HGTSENL
+2463 HGTSKNL
-2470 NVNIARKSSDICEL
+2470 NVGMIRRSSDICEL
-2484 DQLGSRLV
+2484 DQVGSRAEEEKVQLMKLV
-2492 EMAKVDKQKQIF
+2492 EMAKADKQKQVF

-2512 LIFLQSLDELFPENK
+2512 LIFLENLDELFPENK

-2537 RLNEILRESQWM
+2537 RLNEILRESRWI

-2557 EDISKQQSPP
+2557 EDISKQQNPP
-2567 SSLKCTEKN
+2567 ASQKYTEKN
-2576 QEVQDSPCQSV
+2576 QELQHSPCQSV
-2587 NEPLHLGGSD
+2587 NQPLHLGGSD
-2597 DSHLVQDV
+2597 DSYLDQDIS
-2605 PTALKGCTQPS
+2605 TALKGCTKPS
-2616 DSSLGTGAVL
+2616 NSNLGTGAVL

-2633 GTEISVGTSATA
+2633 ESEIGVGTSVTA
-2645 NKTGEDEH
+2645 NKMGEDEH
-2653 LPGQTQSKS
+2653 LPGKTQSES
-2662 APLLQTRTMQ
+2662 VALLQTRTMQ
-2672 QRQEEESFV
+2672 QRQEEESSI
-2681 FKNGPDYAL
+2681 FKNGPDYAI
-2690 SAQPDN
+2690 SVHPVN
-2696 ENSSSTP
+2696 ENSSFTP
-2703 HSAGGL
+2703 YSAGGL

-2718 RAKGSSFFLEKIDSY
+2718 RAKGSSFFLEKLDFS
-2733 EDTIQDI
+2733 EDIIQDI
-2740 KNSYEEHSMDLMVNK
+2740 NNAYGEHSMDLIVNK
-2755 LLKDCFNS
+2755 LLNDCLNS
-2763 MEDTTQEVK
+2763 IEDTAQEVK
-2772 NTIVPDSLALDTSN
+2772 DTIDSDLPVLDTSN
-2786 LLSSSKKEV
+2786 LLSSSEKEV
-2795 MEGIGVG
+2795 MEDIGVG
-2802 KTHSSLENSTQNVL
+2802 KTHSLLESSTQKIF
-2816 QNINTT
+2816 QNTT
-2822 QKIPHLGGSSL
+2822 QKVPHLGGSSV
-2833 HDEKTFLRASS
+2833 HDEKTFLSASY
-2844 PTVHS
+2844 PTANS
-2849 NCENAEFP
+2849 KCENA
-2857 DVAGYHHEP
+2857 DVSGYQHEP
-2866 TENQEH
+2866 TENQDH
-2872 EASEECCVDQ
+2872 EASAECCADQ
-2882 SSNTVSEKA
+2882 SGNMVSEKA
-2891 SEHPHY
+2891 SALSEDLTKSPKENPHY
-2897 RKDFLNYNKNLGT
+2897 SKDFLNYNRNLGT
-2910 SECSPSLLNCPAS
+2910 SECSPGLLNCPAS
-2923 SADSLIVSNGD
+2923 SAGSLIVSNGD
-2934 KGKNDTVLSE
+2934 KGKSGIILSE

-2955 LSVSITFP
+2955 LSVSVTFP
-2963 GISQKGDEKEN
+2963 GVSQKGDGKENN

-2981 YDQSNKLPEK
+2981 YSPSNKLPEK
-2991 VAGTELKEKIV
+2991 VVGTEQKEKII

-3007 NCGEDR
+3007 SCGD
-3013 IKEDKIHEFSEHCSN
+3013 IKDKIHEFSEHCSN
-3028 TDSVTVPES
+3028 TGSVTVPES
-3037 HLLTFQSQGR
+3037 GLLTFQTQGQ
-3047 TGHNDSKS
+3047 TGHNESKA

-3066 EIPFQ
+3066 GTTFQ
-3071 SSKNFSTFNT
+3071 SSKKFGAFNT

-3095 LEDSLPDSCLTE
+3095 LESSLQDSCLTE

-3112 SADVCSVKEDFP
+3112 SADVCSVKEGDFS
-3124 QSFARV
+3124 QSLARV
-3130 NYSALTAFSEFPL
+3130 DYPALTAFSEFPL
-3143 TADIGRGETSTY
+3143 TANIGHGETSTC
-3155 DTSHSNILKRS
+3155 DTSHSNILKQS
-3166 PFVVLQIQDTQSDK
+3166 PFAALQDTQSDK

-3202 RHCPVSDIDCT
+3202 RHFPMSDTDCT
-3213 SYKNSAV
+3213 SYENYAVDGESAY
-3220 HGDPACGSNS
+3220 GNNN
-3230 KKLDSDTKIDQHHW
+3230 KKPDSDTKIDQYHW
-3244 DKVLP
+3244 DKVPP

-3267 LPSLPLWDS
+3267 LPSLPFWDT
-3276 RKGILIKEGPMRN
+3276 RRAIPIKEGQMRN
-3289 TLKRSTEE
+3289 TPNRSKEE
-3297 LHLNIEAEH
+3297 LHSNMEAEH
-3306 FAAKTEQRKTL
+3306 FAVKTEQRKTL
-3317 GREPAE
+3317 SRESAE

-3330 KSPNELTGSEVAVLE
+3330 NSPNELTGSEVTVLE
-3345 NLYPRDVQVDPEYT
+3345 NLYPRDVQVDPEYI

-3365 AYPSYRSP
+3365 AYPTYRSP
-3373 DARQLYPTVL
+3373 NPRQPYHTDL
-3383 GFERNPADLQDNC
+3383 GFERNSADLQDNC
-3396 QYVPADEQTEQV
+3396 QYGPAGEQIEQV
-3408 PDRTNADSRKE
+3408 PDRINTDGRKE
-3419 ILLCKNNICSNACST
+3419 ILLCKNNICSSIDSPGADAEADDCST
-3434 MGDTIMRNNTLKS
+3434 MGETIMRNNTLKS
-3447 EILNFSVKNNETTSL
+3447 ERLNFSVKNSETTSI
-3462 KFLPENCDLTP
+3462 KFLPENHDLTL
-3473 QESKLMKFRSKRSYS
+3473 QESKLMQFRSKRSYC

-3499 ERRSYLQSHRV
+3499 ERRPYLQSHRV

-3519 DTEYTLEA
+3519 GTEYTLEA
-3527 SSKADPLLYSTSKSL
+3527 SSQADPVLYPASKSL

-3558 LYGIER
+3558 FYGTER

-3573 LKVKS
+3573 LQVKS
-3578 KPRFRQKLPQTKKF
+3578 KPRFQQKIAQTKKL
-3592 ANCDGRNLQNFA
+3592 ANCDPKNLQNFA

-3610 QSLKDCTSQSP
+3610 QSLKDSASQSP

-3628 HSSVFAEAN
+3628 RSSMCAGAN
-3637 VHSKSSSVAQCSE
+3637 VHSKSGSVAQCSE
-3650 GKGEEVGYQREMDL
+3650 GKGEEAGYQTETDL
-3664 FLQDNKDA
+3664 FLQDNKDV

-3683 IHPWQQDGASKIGWK
+3683 IHPWQQDGACKIGWK

-3730 GLNSQNSPFRSHL
+3730 GLNSQNSPFHSHL

-3773 STYSSDST
+3773 SACSSDST
-3781 KQYSNLSSETLE
+3781 KQYSNISSETLE
-3793 TNSENNTAELENPP
+3793 TNSENNTAELENPS
-3807 AQPRNSSMQ
+3807 AQPGNSSMQ
-3816 VDEIVLLYPSESEN
+3816 VDEIVLLYPSESEK
-3830 PPKKPPGTTC
+3830 PSKKQPGITC

-3847 ATGRYKRQRRHQR
+3847 TTGRYKRQRRHQR
-3860 SYTDVSAKREET
+3860 SYTDLSTKKEET
-3872 NRDLFHQ
+3872 NRDLFHH

-3910 SIIDNEQNAKI
+3910 SIIDNKQNAKI
-3921 NQKGTEGTVKAIR
+3921 NQKGAEGAVKSIR

-3951 LEKPQSKHE
+3951 LEKPQSRHE
-3960 EKQLEAKMEKELRAA
+3960 EKQVEAKMENELRAA

-3990 GEIPKRKEET
+3990 GEIPKKEEET
-4000 PSLEERTQERT
+4000 PSLEERTQEQT
-4011 GIKSLGNSD
+4011 GMKSLGNSD

-4033 MHLPHLRKI
+4033 MHLPCLPKT
-4042 STPISHFQRMSLN
+4042 STPTLHFQKPSLN
-4055 AQQNTAF
+4055 APQNVAF
-4062 ASTRVSP
+4062 ASTRASP

-4080 SSSCTVVSSP
+4080 GSSCTVVSSP

-4097 PTSYTQDKRSVNE
+4097 PMSYTQDKRSVNE

-4142 SQAALSKSVCP
+4142 SQTAFSKSVCP
-4153 IKEPLGFSSVASS
+4153 VKEPLGYSSVASS

-4177 PQFSMQHHV
+4177 QFSMQHHV
-4186 DNFSQ
+4186 DSFSQ

-4203 HKSIRKKSGT
+4203 PKRIRKKSGT
-4213 FSDKKAAKELSG
+4213 FSDKRAAKELLG
-4225 QDGSADLEQQHKL
+4225 QDGSRDLEQQHRL

-4248 ERLYHSSSL
+4248 ERLYHSSST
-4257 LEVSGHSEIVT
+4257 LEVSGHSEVVT
-4268 GDARDQGSVARSLHC
+4268 GDVRDQGSVAHSLRC
-4283 MYVTRAGRGSSGG
+4283 MYVTRGGRGSSGG
-4296 IRNEKYAE
+4296 TGHKKYTG
-4304 NSDTALIHN
+4304 NSDTALVHN

-4360 NSRPPPLSDVSDV
+4360 NSCPPPLSDVSDV
-4373 QTSFRDESTDSVTGS
+4373 QTSLRADSTDSVTGS
-4388 ECDTEIPLSKNTAF
+4388 ECDTEIPLSNHTTL

-4441 SMTDLRSQAEK
+4441 SVSDLRSQAEK
-4452 KPRSTRSTEIEG
+4452 KPGRTQSTEMEG

-4472 SREIKRLQRD
+4472 SREIKRLQRE
-4482 RAQIMSGIHLDLH
+4482 RAQIMSSIHLDLH

-4503 TEAKLNYGIGETD
+4503 TEAKLNYSIGETD

-4523 GGTADEPGAIPVKQ
+4523 RGAADEPGAIPVKQ

-4543 MRAIETLR
+4543 MRTIETLR

-4556 RLQRY
+4556 KLQRY

-4576 QTLDASQ
+4576 QTLDARQ
-4583 RDPDLPSRR
+4583 RDLDLPSRR
-4592 REYLQQLRRDVVENT
+4592 REYLQKLRRDVVENT
-4607 RVQEPKRRSL
+4607 RVQEPKRRSV

-4627 RDYQKAREE
+4627 RDYQRAREE

-4644 REKLRERAEQEKRR
+4644 RDKLRERAEQEKRR
-4658 IREQIL
+4658 IREQIF
-4664 SQVQKEEA
+4664 SQLQKEEA

-4709 SNFSSQEGQVSSG
+4709 SNFSSQEGQVR
-4722 NTLLPRDIRGRSA
+4722 NHCW
-4735 VRNSQLYTPE
+4735 VRLMSP
-4745 QLHKDSTFE
+4745 D
-4754 ASSIQL
+4754 ASS
-4760 PLPSSSTSCRFTHGL
+4760 
-4775 TISVNSSSTKGYQ
+4775 
-4788 DLSKHILANA
+4788 
-4798 TTEVM
+4798 TE
-4803 AACSH
+4803 
-4808 NLRNFYMCQAAAGWK
+4808 
-4823 YQCTEKE
+4823 T
-4830 VQVYYKVFPSATR
+4830 
-4843 HGFLGAGVIERP
+4843 
-4855 LPHVWGLVRDPGKRH
+4855 
-4870 LYDSSINTARIHKK
+4870 
-4884 VTSHIHLE
+4884 
-4892 ASSIQL
+4892 
-4898 PLPSSSTSCRFTHG
+4898 
-4912 LTISVNSSSTKGY
+4912 
-4925 QDLSKHILA
+4925 
-4934 NATTEVMA
+4934 
-4942 ACSHNL
+4942 
-4948 RNFYTCQAAAGWK
+4948 
-4961 YQCTEKEV
+4961 
-4969 QVYYKVFPSA
+4969 
-4979 TRHGFLGAG
+4979 
-4988 VIERPLPHVWGLVRD
+4988 
-5003 PGKRHLYDSSINTAR
+5003 
-5018 IHKKVTSHIH
+5018 
-5028 LVYLV
+5028 
-5033 TDTSLCYL
+5033 
-5041 KQPRDFCCI
+5041 
-5050 TVEAKEEN
+5050 
-5058 LSVLAIQ
+5058 
-5065 SVYDASM
+5065 
-5072 PHPCKEAVRGEILPS
+5072 
-5087 AWILEPDIVNG
+5087 
-5098 REVTRVIYMAQVD
+5098 
-5111 LGAPAIPARLLSSM
+5111 
-5125 VKRQPLVIARLAHL
+5125 
-5139 LTA
+5139 

>member
-1 MANVKVAV
+1 KLHLATFVSN
-9 RVRPLSKRERAE
+9 RPLSKRAE
-21 GGQVIVEVDDKV
+21 GGRVIVEVDDKV

-46 SSWDTREK
+46 SSWESREK

-125 RICEGLFSR
+125 RICEVLSEFNFPFFLFLF
-134 KNDYSDQMASCRVKV
+134 

-163 KQSDRKKPYT
+163 KQSDKTKPYT

-216 HIHNASSRSHAI
+216 HIHNASSRSHAV

-298 SCQSINSITSEGE
+298 SCQSITSITSEAE
-311 SSHVDS
+311 SGRGDN
-317 PPSGSSSGSRRPAY
+317 PPSGSSSGRRPAY

-408 TMLMSFELRNSSP
+408 AMLMSFEL
-421 SWSDDRD
+421 
-428 GNLTE
+428 
-433 LVLQNE
+433 
-439 MKIEQLT
+439 IEQLT

-533 NHSGVVTLRPVP
+533 NHCGIVTLRPVP

-559 CRLSQGALI
+559 CRLSQGALV

-589 RRSINET
+589 RRSVSSKT
-596 PPTLG
+596 VFLSYFSFFPPIFFFLK
-601 CGALDWLNLDG
+601 AN
-612 SCINSPHYILSSLYN
+612 
-627 QKCRNCGENKCS
+627 
-639 LEPSREIDA
+639 A

-667 IQRQQLYVEDLKQ
+667 IQRQQLYVENLKQ
-680 QILRGQIKAERELE
+680 QILKGQIKAEQELE

-727 FAVQTEPTLC
+727 FAVQTESTLC
-737 AEAEVQSTS
+737 AEAEVQSTT

-811 CWLSEECVKHSQVPS
+811 CWLSEECGKQPQVPS
-826 DNIAVQSSLDHHL
+826 DNIDVWSSLDHHL
-839 QKSEKSLGLSSLQHR
+839 QKRQKSLGLSSSQHR
-854 HLFCNPYLPQVPSC
+854 HFKHWTVFLLYFHSC
-868 FSKRESVST
+868 FSKRESVSK
-877 LSTSANIDQYCKGST
+877 LSTSPNTDQHCKGST
-892 KGRFSPVEYLYR
+892 AGRLSPVEYLYR
-904 SGEDISGSDDHNDE
+904 SGKDISG
-918 KGVSFSVQRQLTE
+918 K
-931 KQKSSSIENKEG
+931 
-943 AEKDSND
+943 
-950 SAIMAYI
+950 
-957 NKHYKKIEKL
+957 
-967 DDSPGQPGSQNQTSK
+967 
-982 GSSPDLFKE
+982 
-991 KDEPKTFI
+991 
-999 TGRRLTKSK
+999 
-1008 VLGDLSQPA
+1008 
-1017 SSNVAQNRAQ
+1017 
-1027 VSNKKIRMDINGKG
+1027 
-1041 HRSSPENFPKQIKR
+1041 
-1055 TVYGNPPSV
+1055 
-1064 HRNQTVKN
+1064 
-1072 WKREAN
+1072 
-1078 SALPSDEKSLVE
+1078 
-1090 QKEFLMAATSVGN
+1090 FLMAATSVGN
-1103 LTKMSSQTPLSYVE
+1103 LTKVNSQTPLSYVE

-1123 EMLSAG
+1123 EILSAG

-1134 TDVLGNWQEDD
+1134 TDVLGNWQEDE

-1163 AYAKAFPEKL
+1163 AYAKAFPEKP

-1180 NKCPANPED
+1180 NKCLANPED

-1199 DSLIEKENKAKKQ
+1199 DSLIEKENKAKNQ
-1212 NASQFHKLKDHHEPA
+1212 NASQFHKLKAHHEPS

-1233 TENHISSLVVSYA
+1233 TENHISSLVTSYA
-1246 SRRRLGKTE
+1246 SHRRLGKAE

-1270 AEDLVEESKSDSS
+1270 AEDLVEESRSDSS
-1283 DEMPAEIFWKLQTPK
+1283 DEVPAEIFWKLQTPK
-1298 LPAIQ
+1298 LPATQ
-1303 TEEDCESKTCD
+1303 GEEDHESKICD
-1314 RDTEGTNLKLSS
+1314 RDTEGTSCDLKLSS
-1326 SFYLNT
+1326 SFYLNA
-1332 KPQTASSNACKQL
+1332 KVQTASSNACKQL
-1345 LKRTKVPFI
+1345 LKGAKVSYV
-1354 EQERSHERR
+1354 EQERSLERG
-1363 LYYTSGNPLPTNDAW
+1363 LYYTSGNPLLTNDAW
-1378 SSCDSKVDISSP
+1378 SSCDSKVDTSNPS
-1390 RITASSS
+1390 ITASSS

-1405 AHMCSLSK
+1405 AHLCSLSK

-1426 AAEVSFVSGSQQI
+1426 AAEVSFVSGSKQI
-1439 HSIRHS
+1439 HSITRS
-1445 PHRVNQINSVFSSDT
+1445 PHHVNQINSIFSSDT
-1460 WEVPLPET
+1460 LEVPLPET
-1468 TTVSRTS
+1468 TTTASGAS
-1475 ESRWANSN
+1475 ESRSLNKIFRGWTNSN
-1483 EDSSLECQNVM
+1483 ENSSLESQNVM

-1503 NSSFV
+1503 SSSFV

-1520 RSHHPE
+1520 RSQHPE
-1526 QEQLGELSTYRSA
+1526 EEQLGELSAYRSA
-1539 TECAETFSCLE
+1539 TECAETFSCVE
-1550 STSTADCLSLVSEK
+1550 STSMADCLSLVSKKVET
-1564 EENSLPTT
+1564 SLPTT
-1572 HPELPKEHTLKKPPF
+1572 HPELPKDHTLKKIPF
-1587 ISVLPVQ
+1587 ISVLPMQ
-1594 IVEQRNGCVDADLE
+1594 IVEQRNGCVGADLE
-1608 EDLLRTFSKDELD
+1608 DDLVQTFSKDELD

-1628 AKSSGTDTGSGNA
+1628 TKSSVTDSGSGRA
-1641 SVSASAAECSVG
+1641 SVSAPDAECSMG
-1653 LAHNTTSTQTSAVKH
+1653 LAHNMTSTQTTAVKH

-1680 QKIPTGCDEGFFLSD
+1680 QKLPTCCDEGFFLSD
-1695 LTNKNCSLVSSYKLQ
+1695 LTNKNCSLVSTYKLQ
-1710 ILAGQGEESA
+1710 TLAGQGSESA
-1720 DTEEFPR
+1720 DTEEPPR

-1733 ETMQETDHEQIPK
+1733 ETMQERDHKQTPA
-1746 EVTAETDFSSQKT
+1746 EVTAETHFSSQKT
-1759 TYQCHPLVVAS
+1759 TYQCHPLVVVASASYDQS
-1770 ATPIEMSQKETI
+1770 ATPIEMSQKERL

-1790 LADVVPEVPPFRDHE
+1790 LADIVPEVPSFSDHGE
-1805 DYRSKDEDLSSLN
+1805 YISKDEGLSSLN
-1818 HYEFKQ
+1818 HYEFKH
-1824 KSDSKDYSPECSLVD
+1824 KPDSKDYSPACALADNQTSC
-1839 SQANSLSQQISENST
+1839 LSQQISETYS

-1862 ESSESKEHNL
+1862 ESSESKEHNV
-1872 LNSQAV
+1872 LNSQAE
-1878 VQKEFSSKYKNLVVN
+1878 VQKEFSSKYKNQVVN
-1893 EVNYFLLNVN
+1893 EVSCFLLNVN
-1903 GKNTKSSP
+1903 GKNTKSFP

-1927 SLFYKVSAKANLFQS
+1927 SLFYKVSTKANLFQS
-1942 ASETENY
+1942 ASEAENY
-1949 DKLLKHVTRVEGDC
+1949 DKLLEHVRIMKGEC
-1963 DATSNP
+1963 DATSNL
-1969 TVESSVTE
+1969 TVEVSVTE
-1977 SCSDVRS
+1977 SCSDAHS
-1984 GCLCPTCSSKSTGQN
+1984 GCLCPTCSSKSTGQK
-1999 NTAHKTTDISAEFD
+1999 NTTHKTIDISAEFD
-2013 APVLLETETQNK
+2013 ASILLETKTQNK
-2025 SLLASRE
+2025 SLLESRE
-2032 EKEVFFESDCPE
+2032 EKEAFFESHCPE
-2044 DIVHVEHDANSELG
+2044 DIFHVEHDSNTELG
-2058 RVFECNTNASAA
+2058 RVSECNTNASAA
-2070 ISPESSYRKKESKFF
+2070 ISQEDSSYKNKEPKFF
-2085 KNTETDTE
+2085 RNKEMDTE
-2093 EAMAHYQ
+2093 EAMAPYQ

-2105 RDEEIKKSINNGSNL
+2105 RDEEILKSINNPSNL

-2126 IKSRHTESLP
+2126 KCIKSRNTESLP
-2136 DRSVAQVQSVAED
+2136 DSPVAQSVTED
-2149 RSGKDFK
+2149 RSGKDLK
-2156 DISLTQNPKKLT
+2156 DIGLNQNPEKPT
-2168 DTTVCEVHC
+2168 DISACEVLL
-2177 EFNTNPCLTH
+2177 NTNLCLTH
-2187 EEVDKDELQKTGT
+2187 EEVDKDELQEAST
-2200 GAEHTQESKALASFC
+2200 GAEHTQESKALAHSDSQLKTSSFC

-2221 KIEIGT
+2221 KVEIGF
-2227 YSAELSVAPKTTPS
+2227 YSAELSVASKTTPS
-2241 AVSSHTTGTNQNTLG
+2241 PVCSHTTDIIQNTLG

-2264 LQMNG
+2264 LQING
-2269 TTENIAE
+2269 TTENVAG
-2276 TELIPKRQGNISAK
+2276 TVLIPRSQGNISAK
-2290 LDNEGQ
+2290 LENERQ
-2296 INSDHLIEH
+2296 ITSNSLIEH
-2305 CVPNCLPQEDK
+2305 CVPNCLPQEDE
-2316 VNECEVTGS
+2316 VNECKVTGS

-2330 MTSTEELVL
+2330 MTNAEELVI

-2345 CTDENV
+2345 CTEENV

-2358 VLHQMSCDRGD
+2358 ALSQMYGHRGD
-2369 EEEILDQ
+2369 KEEILDQ
-2376 FKIPEMYLVA
+2376 FKIPERYLMA
-2386 SKVEPNTLLED
+2386 SEVEPNSLLED
-2397 NLRYHYPSEMSEDGD
+2397 DSRYHDPSDMSEDGD
-2412 SADSATEI
+2412 SVDSAAEI
-2420 GNAVDACEYSVDDSV
+2420 GNVIDACEYPVDDSAG
-2435 VIDQYRT
+2435 IDQQRT
-2442 EERFSSLNRHTYMSC
+2442 EQKFTSLDRHRYMSH

-2470 NVNIARKSSDICEL
+2470 NVGINRISSDICEL
-2484 DQLGSRLV
+2484 DQVGSRAEEEKVQLMKLV
-2492 EMAKVDKQKQIF
+2492 EMAKANKQKQIL

-2512 LIFLQSLDELFPENK
+2512 LIFLQNLDELFPENK
-2527 GSYQMTHDDS
+2527 GSYQITHDDS
-2537 RLNEILRESQWM
+2537 RLNEILRESQWI

-2557 EDISKQQSPP
+2557 EDISKQQNPP
-2567 SSLKCTEKN
+2567 ASQRCTEKN
-2576 QEVQDSPCQSV
+2576 QELQDTPSQSV
-2587 NEPLHLGGSD
+2587 SQPVYLGGSD

-2605 PTALKGCTQPS
+2605 PATLKGCIKPS
-2616 DSSLGTGAVL
+2616 NSSRGTGTVL
-2626 PYYETLM
+2626 PYHKE
-2633 GTEISVGTSATA
+2633 TEIGVGASVTA

-2653 LPGQTQSKS
+2653 LPGKTQSRS
-2662 APLLQTRTMQ
+2662 VALLQTTTMQ
-2672 QRQEEESFV
+2672 QRQEEESSV
-2681 FKNGPDYAL
+2681 FKNGPDDAM
-2690 SAQPDN
+2690 SVQPVN
-2696 ENSSSTP
+2696 ENSSFTP
-2703 HSAGGL
+2703 YRAGGL

-2718 RAKGSSFFLEKIDSY
+2718 RAEGSSFFLEKLNSS
-2733 EDTIQDI
+2733 EDIIQDI
-2740 KNSYEEHSMDLMVNK
+2740 NNAYEEHRMDLMVNK
-2755 LLKDCFNS
+2755 LLNYCLNS
-2763 MEDTTQEVK
+2763 IEDTAQEVK
-2772 NTIVPDSLALDTSN
+2772 DITVPDSQVLDTLN
-2786 LLSSSKKEV
+2786 LLSSSEKQVIED
-2795 MEGIGVG
+2795 IGVG
-2802 KTHSSLENSTQNVL
+2802 KTHALLESSTQKKF

-2822 QKIPHLGGSSL
+2822 QKVPHLGGSSL
-2833 HDEKTFLRASS
+2833 HDEKTFLSASY
-2844 PTVHS
+2844 PTANS
-2849 NCENAEFP
+2849 KCENAEFP
-2857 DVAGYHHEP
+2857 GVAGYQHEP

-2882 SSNTVSEKA
+2882 SHNTVSEKDSA
-2891 SEHPHY
+2891 LSEGLNKSPKENPHY
-2897 RKDFLNYNKNLGT
+2897 GNEFLNYNRNLGT
-2910 SECSPSLLNCPAS
+2910 SECSPGFLNCPVP
-2923 SADSLIVSNGD
+2923 SAGSLIVSSGD

-2949 ESESTD
+2949 ESESTN
-2955 LSVSITFP
+2955 LSVSVTFP
-2963 GISQKGDEKEN
+2963 GVSQIGDGKEN
-2974 SAVAEAT
+2974 NYAVAEAT
-2981 YDQSNKLPEK
+2981 YAQSNKLPEK
-2991 VAGTELKEKIV
+2991 VVGTEQKEKIV

-3007 NCGEDR
+3007 NCDD
-3013 IKEDKIHEFSEHCSN
+3013 IKEDKIHGFSEQCSN
-3028 TDSVTVPES
+3028 TNSVTVPES
-3037 HLLTFQSQGR
+3037 GLLTFQSQGQ
-3047 TGHNDSKS
+3047 TGCNEPKA

-3060 AEDTPP
+3060 AEHTPAGTT
-3066 EIPFQ
+3066 FQ
-3071 SSKNFSTFNT
+3071 SSKNFGAFNT
-3081 SSLLGDSKSLVFSQ
+3081 SSFLGDSKSLVFSQ
-3095 LEDSLPDSCLTE
+3095 LEDSLQDSCLTE

-3112 SADVCSVKEDFP
+3112 PADVCSVKEGDFS

-3130 NYSALTAFSEFPL
+3130 NYPTLTAFSEFPL
-3143 TADIGRGETSTY
+3143 TANIGHGETSTY
-3155 DTSHSNILKRS
+3155 GTSHSNTLKQS
-3166 PFVVLQIQDTQSDK
+3166 PFAVLQIQDTQSDK

-3202 RHCPVSDIDCT
+3202 RHFPMSDIDCT
-3213 SYKNSAV
+3213 SYKNSALD
-3220 HGDPACGSNS
+3220 GEPAHGSNS
-3230 KKLDSDTKIDQHHW
+3230 KKTDSDTKIDQHNW
-3244 DKVLP
+3244 DKVPP
-3249 QEACNKHIEKI
+3249 QETCNKHIEKI
-3260 PNDNSLL
+3260 ANDNSLL
-3267 LPSLPLWDS
+3267 LPSLPVWDTT
-3276 RKGILIKEGPMRN
+3276 RAIPIKEGQIRN
-3289 TLKRSTEE
+3289 TLNESKEE
-3297 LHLNIEAEH
+3297 LHSNPEAEH
-3306 FAAKTEQRKTL
+3306 FAVKTEQTNTL
-3317 GREPAE
+3317 SREPAE
-3323 KQTNVSS
+3323 KQSIVSS
-3330 KSPNELTGSEVAVLE
+3330 NSPSELTGSEVTVLE
-3345 NLYPRDVQVDPEYT
+3345 NLYPRDVQVDREDT
-3359 CNSFSP
+3359 CNSFSQ
-3365 AYPSYRSP
+3365 AYPTYRSP
-3373 DARQLYPTVL
+3373 DPRQLYHTVL
-3383 GFERNPADLQDNC
+3383 GFERNPADLQDNR
-3396 QYVPADEQTEQV
+3396 QYVPAGEQIEQV
-3408 PDRTNADSRKE
+3408 PDKTNTDGRKE
-3419 ILLCKNNICSNACST
+3419 ILLCKNMCSSIDSPAADAEANTCST
-3434 MGDTIMRNNTLKS
+3434 MGDTIMRSSTLKS
-3447 EILNFSVKNNETTSL
+3447 ERLNFSVKNNETTSI
-3462 KFLPENCDLTP
+3462 KFLPENHDLTP
-3473 QESKLMKFRSKRSYS
+3473 QESKLVQFRSKRSYS
-3488 TTRSTKGCKQS
+3488 TTRSAKGYKQS
-3499 ERRSYLQSHRV
+3499 ERRPYLQSHRV

-3519 DTEYTLEA
+3519 DTEYALEA
-3527 SSKADPLLYSTSKSL
+3527 SKADPVLYSASKSL

-3558 LYGIER
+3558 FYGIER

-3573 LKVKS
+3573 LQVKC
-3578 KPRFRQKLPQTKKF
+3578 KPRFQQKMAQTKKIT
-3592 ANCDGRNLQNFA
+3592 NCDPKNVQNFT

-3610 QSLKDCTSQSP
+3610 QSP
-3621 SSLLPTA
+3621 SSLQPSA
-3628 HSSVFAEAN
+3628 RSSVCAEAN
-3637 VHSKSSSVAQCSE
+3637 IHSKSSSVAQCSE
-3650 GKGEEVGYQREMDL
+3650 GKGEEAGYQPETDL
-3664 FLQDNKDA
+3664 FLQDNKDV

-3683 IHPWQQDGASKIGWK
+3683 IHPWQQDGACKIGWK

-3710 NQIPLNMENRKVMR
+3710 NQIPLNIENRKVMR

-3730 GLNSQNSPFRSHL
+3730 GLNSQNSPFHSHL
-3743 SSYATAKV
+3743 K
-3751 LSSTLSSIEGLQ
+3751 
-3763 EWDSVRQDFQ
+3763 WDSVRQDFQ
-3773 STYSSDST
+3773 S
-3781 KQYSNLSSETLE
+3781 
-3793 TNSENNTAELENPP
+3793 NPS
-3807 AQPRNSSMQ
+3807 AQPGNSSMQ
-3816 VDEIVLLYPSESEN
+3816 VDEIVLLYPSESEK
-3830 PPKKPPGTTC
+3830 PPKKPPGITC

-3847 ATGRYKRQRRHQR
+3847 STGRYKRQRRHQR
-3860 SYTDVSAKREET
+3860 SYTDVSAKKEET

-3910 SIIDNEQNAKI
+3910 SMIDNEQNAKI
-3921 NQKGTEGTVKAIR
+3921 NQKGTEGAVR

-3951 LEKPQSKHE
+3951 LEKPQSRHE
-3960 EKQLEAKMEKELRAA
+3960 EKQVEAKMEKELRAA

-4000 PSLEERTQERT
+4000 SSLEERTQEQT
-4011 GIKSLGNSD
+4011 GMKSLGNSD

-4033 MHLPHLRKI
+4033 MHLPLPKI
-4042 STPISHFQRMSLN
+4042 STPTLHSQKTPLN
-4055 AQQNTAF
+4055 AQQNVAF
-4062 ASTRVSP
+4062 ASTRASP

-4080 SSSCTVVSSP
+4080 GSSCTVVSSP
-4090 TNSTSQS
+4090 TNSTS
-4097 PTSYTQDKRSVNE
+4097 PTSCTQDKRSISE

-4142 SQAALSKSVCP
+4142 SQTAFRKSVCP
-4153 IKEPLGFSSVASS
+4153 IKEPLGYSSVASS

-4186 DNFSQ
+4186 DSFSQ

-4213 FSDKKAAKELSG
+4213 FSDKKVAKELLG
-4225 QDGSADLEQQHKL
+4225 QDGSKDLEQQHRL

-4248 ERLYHSSSL
+4248 ERLYHSSST
-4257 LEVSGHSEIVT
+4257 LEVSGHSEVVT
-4268 GDARDQGSVARSLHC
+4268 GDVRDQGSVAHSLHC
-4283 MYVTRAGRGSSGG
+4283 MYVTRGGRGSLGG
-4296 IRNEKYAE
+4296 TEHEKYTG
-4304 NSDTALIHN
+4304 NSDAALIHN
-4313 YPSPNADLFFNQKI
+4313 YPSPSADLFFNQKI
-4327 SATCSS
+4327 NATCSRR
-4333 KTNAGTS
+4333 TNAGKF

-4360 NSRPPPLSDVSDV
+4360 NSCPPPLSDVSDV
-4373 QTSFRDESTDSVTGS
+4373 QTSFRDDSTDSVTGS
-4388 ECDTEIPLSKNTAF
+4388 ECDTEIPLSKNTTC

-4441 SMTDLRSQAEK
+4441 SMTDLRSQ
-4452 KPRSTRSTEIEG
+4452 
-4464 NYQSCDSR
+4464 
-4472 SREIKRLQRD
+4472 
-4482 RAQIMSGIHLDLH
+4482 RAQIMSSIHLDLH

-4523 GGTADEPGAIPVKQ
+4523 RGTADEPGAIPVKQ
-4537 QLYERH
+4537 T
-4543 MRAIETLR
+4543 IETLR

-4583 RDPDLPSRR
+4583 KDLDLPSRR
-4592 REYLQQLRRDVVENT
+4592 REYLQKLRRDVVENT
-4607 RVQEPKRRSL
+4607 RVQEPKRRSV

-4627 RDYQKAREE
+4627 RDYQRAREE

-4644 REKLRERAEQEKRR
+4644 RDKLRERAEQEKRR
-4658 IREQIL
+4658 IREQIF
-4664 SQVQKEEA
+4664 SQLQKEEA

-4696 SGYNSSNTATYTA
+4696 SGYNSSNTATYT
-4709 SNFSSQEGQVSSG
+4709 
-4722 NTLLPRDIRGRSA
+4722 
-4735 VRNSQLYTPE
+4735 
-4745 QLHKDSTFE
+4745 
-4754 ASSIQL
+4754 
-4760 PLPSSSTSCRFTHGL
+4760 
-4775 TISVNSSSTKGYQ
+4775 
-4788 DLSKHILANA
+4788 
-4798 TTEVM
+4798 VM

-4808 NLRNFYMCQAAAGWK
+4808 NLRNLYTCQAAAGWK
-4823 YQCTEKE
+4823 YQCTEEE

-4855 LPHVWGLVRDPGKRH
+4855 LP
-4870 LYDSSINTARIHKK
+4870 Y
-4884 VTSHIHLE
+4884 
-4892 ASSIQL
+4892 
-4898 PLPSSSTSCRFTHG
+4898 
-4912 LTISVNSSSTKGY
+4912 
-4925 QDLSKHILA
+4925 
-4934 NATTEVMA
+4934 
-4942 ACSHNL
+4942 
-4948 RNFYTCQAAAGWK
+4948 
-4961 YQCTEKEV
+4961 
-4969 QVYYKVFPSA
+4969 
-4979 TRHGFLGAG
+4979 
-4988 VIERPLPHVWGLVRD
+4988 VWGLVRD

-5098 REVTRVIYMAQVD
+5098 REITRVIYMAQVD

-5125 VKRQPLVIARLAHL
+5125 AKQQPLVIARLAHL
-5139 LTA
+5139 LSA